1 MSSKK
6 SSFNKIIKNNCNH
19 KDEFDKN
26 KNRSYFYCYKC
37 NNIILIDNDKIYC
50 TYKSLMDDE
59 DFNDEIELDPIS
71 VVRLMVK
78 RQEEHT
84 KNINDK
90 FSSYYDN
97 DKDENETSNNNNEK
111 NDNSEDIKSIKE
123 SVKSKKYNDSELT
136 NIDDLEYND
145 EDKKNYNKNINH
157 DLDFEL
163 RNEKIKF
170 TKLNLE
176 EEVFKKYENNRNR
189 VLFYV
194 HKLCTK
200 LKYNDCSFYLCLYLL
215 DTYLSRI
222 YSDDIT
228 QKELLLVVLGFFLIS
243 AKYIENDIF
252 EPELQIFCN
261 IEKSIMLTIEEILI
275 SEVQCLTL
283 INYNLYLYSVYDWLN
298 ILLSNGICFENE
310 LKNKDEIGDIYIYTQ
325 KLLTVITSKSYFYK
339 YTSAQIAFSIIQLS
353 REKYLGHNGE
363 LSKKIYKLLL
373 SIYGI
378 ELSDYEECYNVI
390 KNDLDK
396 NYESEDEEEE
406 EEENNTTKR
415 NTISNNKTNTTLQNS
430 NTSMNPKANTI
441 EINKTKNISSNTL
454 KEEKSVNM
462 SNLNSERKNKFM
474 LSQDTNKL
482 KNFKG
487 IENKFNLKI
496 KNNTKNKFKLNL
508 SGLTNFEV
516 YKRKLKSNEKHGEYS
531 SNNSIDVFSIRS
543 KKFSNYMINNN
554 NNNNSIHNT
563 SIKSCNYVPKDDKK
577 HITSDLYRNDKSLVL
592 TGKNAKKNKTSFFN
606 NAPKLSI
613 KNRAANINNINY
625 INNINIYNEII
636 NLYSGDKKK
645 KMHKN
650 SSSGLNFNFIYKLND
665 NNNNKNNILKKNNY
679 KVKKSLFTLGN
690 PSQGTV
696 KFEYNIKNINNINNI
711 NNFNTNDKVKNNR
724 KSNHINITT
733 SQDILTVND
742 TITNKF
748 KNNNKIDPNK
758 KEKYKTLLLLDIP
771 NNQKWNILFKRNENN
786 PIMKTEK
793 ENKSCSKYTSTGYI
807 NNTSNSKDK
816 SKHKNKNDLK
826 IHINGKN
833 NIKIMNTNIN
843 INLGNHLSSR
853 KFTINFKDI
862 VNKKINMQRK
872 NNFMS
877 KNNNNN
883 VQNNKNDEK
892 IKNYK
897 SLNSNKGIANN
908 KDIKDKK
915 NYKTNNNSNNKS
927 ITIKDNILVETKSSG
942 VSKKSFNKNKDFGS
956 IILNNKNLALL
967 NAMLPRL
974 KMKKKSFI
982 NHK

>member
-1 MSSKK
+1 
-6 SSFNKIIKNNCNH
+6 
-19 KDEFDKN
+19 
-26 KNRSYFYCYKC
+26 
-37 NNIILIDNDKIYC
+37 
-50 TYKSLMDDE
+50 MDDE
-59 DFNDEIELDPIS
+59 DFDDEIELDPIS
-71 VVRLMVK
+71 VVRLMLK
-78 RQEEHT
+78 RQEEQT

-97 DKDENETSNNNNEK
+97 EKNENETSINNNEK
-111 NDNSEDIKSIKE
+111 KDNSDDIKSIKE
-123 SVKSKKYNDSELT
+123 SVKSKKFNDSELT
-136 NIDDLEYND
+136 NIDDLEYKE
-145 EDKKNYNKNINH
+145 EDKKNCNKNIN
-157 DLDFEL
+157 DYLNFEL

-170 TKLNLE
+170 TKLNFN
-176 EEVFKKYENNRNR
+176 EEVLKKYEKNRNR
-189 VLFYV
+189 ILFYV

-215 DTYLSRI
+215 DTYLSRF

-228 QKELLLVVLGFFLIS
+228 QKELFLVILGFFLIS

-261 IEKSIMLTIEEILI
+261 IEKSMLLTIEEILT

-298 ILLSNGICFENE
+298 ILLSNGILFEDE
-310 LKNKDEIGDIYIYTQ
+310 LKDKDEIGDIYIYTQ

-339 YTSAQIAFSIIQLS
+339 YTSAQIAFSLIQLS
-353 REKYLGHNGE
+353 REKYLSHNVE
-363 LSKKIYKLLL
+363 LSKKLYKLLI

-378 ELSDYEECYNVI
+378 ELSDYEECYKVI

-396 NYESEDEEEE
+396 YYEDEEEE
-406 EEENNTTKR
+406 EEENSTTNR
-415 NTISNNKTNTTLQNS
+415 NTISNTKTKSTLPNS
-430 NTSMNPKANTI
+430 NISITSKANTI

-454 KEEKSVNM
+454 KEEKIINI
-462 SNLNSERKNKFM
+462 SNLNSERKNKFI
-474 LSQDTNKL
+474 LSQNSNKI

-487 IENKFNLKI
+487 IENKFNFNI
-496 KNNTKNKFKLNL
+496 KDNSKNKFKLNL

-516 YKRKLKSNEKHGEYS
+516 YKKRKLKSNEKQDQYS
-531 SNNSIDVFSIRS
+531 SNNSIDVLSTRS
-543 KKFSNYMINNN
+543 KKFSNYKIN

-563 SIKSCNYVPKDDKK
+563 SIKSCNYVSKDDKNNL
-577 HITSDLYRNDKSLVL
+577 DFYRNDKSLVL
-592 TGKNAKKNKTSFFN
+592 SGKNSKNNKTSFFN

-613 KNRAANINNINY
+613 KNRATNINNINY

-665 NNNNKNNILKKNNY
+665 NNNNKNNTLKNNNY

-690 PSQGTV
+690 PNQGTV

-711 NNFNTNDKVKNNR
+711 NNFNNNDKVSNNK

-733 SQDILTVND
+733 SQDIITVND
-742 TITNKF
+742 TITNTF
-748 KNNNKIDPNK
+748 KNKNKIDPNK

-771 NNQKWNILFKRNENN
+771 NNQKWNILFKRNGNN

-793 ENKSCSKYTSTGYI
+793 ENKSCSKYTSTEYI
-807 NNTSNSKDK
+807 NNISNSKDK
-816 SKHKNKNDLK
+816 NKTKNDLK
-826 IHINGKN
+826 IHINRKN

-843 INLGNHLSSR
+843 INLNNHLSSR

-862 VNKKINMQRK
+862 VNKRINIQRK

-877 KNNNNN
+877 KKNNNK
-883 VQNNKNDEK
+883 VQNNKKDEK
-892 IKNYK
+892 IKK
-897 SLNSNKGIANN
+897 FQSLESNKGIANN
-908 KDIKDKK
+908 KDIKDNK

-927 ITIKDNILVETKSSG
+927 ITIKDNNLLETKSSG
-942 VSKKSFNKNKDFGS
+942 FSKKSFNKNKAFGN

>member
-1 MSSKK
+1 MSSKQ
-6 SSFNKIIKNNCNH
+6 SSFNIIIKNSCNH
-19 KDEFDKN
+19 KEELNKN
-26 KNRSYFYCYKC
+26 KNNFYFYCYKC
-37 NNIILIDNDKIYC
+37 NNIILLDNDKIYC
-50 TYKSLMDDE
+50 TYKTLMDDE
-59 DFNDEIELDPIS
+59 DFDDEIELDPIS
-71 VVRLMVK
+71 VVRLMLK
-78 RQEEHT
+78 RQEEQT

-97 DKDENETSNNNNEK
+97 EKNENETSINNNEK
-111 NDNSEDIKSIKE
+111 NDNSDDIKSIKE
-123 SVKSKKYNDSELT
+123 SVKSKKFNDSELT
-136 NIDDLEYND
+136 NIDDLEYKE
-145 EDKKNYNKNINH
+145 EDKKNCNKNIN
-157 DLDFEL
+157 DYLNFEL

-170 TKLNLE
+170 TKLNFN
-176 EEVFKKYENNRNR
+176 EEVLKKYEKNRNR
-189 VLFYV
+189 ILFYV

-215 DTYLSRI
+215 DTYLSRF

-228 QKELLLVVLGFFLIS
+228 QKELFLVILGFFLIS

-261 IEKSIMLTIEEILI
+261 IEKSMLLTIDEILT

-298 ILLSNGICFENE
+298 ILLSNGILFEDE
-310 LKNKDEIGDIYIYTQ
+310 LKDKDEIGDIYIYTQ

-339 YTSAQIAFSIIQLS
+339 YTSAQIAFSLIQLS
-353 REKYLGHNGE
+353 REKYLSHNVE
-363 LSKKIYKLLL
+363 LSKKLYKLLI

-378 ELSDYEECYNVI
+378 ELSDYEECYKVI

-396 NYESEDEEEE
+396 YYEDEEEE
-406 EEENNTTKR
+406 EEENSTTNR
-415 NTISNNKTNTTLQNS
+415 NTISNTKTKSTLPNS
-430 NTSMNPKANTI
+430 NISITSKANTI

-454 KEEKSVNM
+454 KEEKIINI
-462 SNLNSERKNKFM
+462 SNLNSERKNKFI
-474 LSQDTNKL
+474 LSQNSNKI

-487 IENKFNLKI
+487 IENKFNFNI
-496 KNNTKNKFKLNL
+496 KDNSKNKFKLNL

-516 YKRKLKSNEKHGEYS
+516 YKKRKLKSNEKQDQYS
-531 SNNSIDVFSIRS
+531 SNNSIDVLSTRS
-543 KKFSNYMINNN
+543 KKFSNYKIN

-563 SIKSCNYVPKDDKK
+563 SIKSCNYVSKDDKNNL
-577 HITSDLYRNDKSLVL
+577 DFYRNDKSLVL
-592 TGKNAKKNKTSFFN
+592 SGKNSKNNKTSFFN

-613 KNRAANINNINY
+613 KNRATNINNINY

-665 NNNNKNNILKKNNY
+665 NNNNKNNTLKNNNY

-711 NNFNTNDKVKNNR
+711 NNFNNNDKVSNNK

-733 SQDILTVND
+733 SQDIITVND
-742 TITNKF
+742 TITNTF
-748 KNNNKIDPNK
+748 KNKNKIDPNK

-771 NNQKWNILFKRNENN
+771 NNQKWNILFKRNGNN
-786 PIMKTEK
+786 PIMRTEK
-793 ENKSCSKYTSTGYI
+793 ENKSCSKYTSTEYI
-807 NNTSNSKDK
+807 NNISNSKDK
-816 SKHKNKNDLK
+816 NKTKNDLK
-826 IHINGKN
+826 IHINRKN

-843 INLGNHLSSR
+843 INLNNHLSSR

-862 VNKKINMQRK
+862 VNKRINMQRK

-877 KNNNNN
+877 KKNNNK
-883 VQNNKNDEK
+883 VQNNKKDEK
-892 IKNYK
+892 IKK
-897 SLNSNKGIANN
+897 FQSLESNKGIANN
-908 KDIKDKK
+908 KDIKDNK
-915 NYKTNNNSNNKS
+915 NYKTNNNNNNKS
-927 ITIKDNILVETKSSG
+927 ITIKDNNLLETKSSG
-942 VSKKSFNKNKDFGS
+942 FSKKSFNKNKAFGN

>member
-1 MSSKK
+1 MSSKQ
-6 SSFNKIIKNNCNH
+6 SSFNIIIKNSCNH
-19 KDEFDKN
+19 KEELNKN
-26 KNRSYFYCYKC
+26 KNNFYFYCYKC
-37 NNIILIDNDKIYC
+37 NNIILLDNDKIYC
-50 TYKSLMDDE
+50 TYKTLMDDE
-59 DFNDEIELDPIS
+59 DFDDEIELDPIS
-71 VVRLMVK
+71 VVRLMLK
-78 RQEEHT
+78 RQEEQT

-97 DKDENETSNNNNEK
+97 EKNENETSINNNEK
-111 NDNSEDIKSIKE
+111 NDNSDDIKSIKE
-123 SVKSKKYNDSELT
+123 SVKSKKFNDSELT
-136 NIDDLEYND
+136 NIDDLEYKE
-145 EDKKNYNKNINH
+145 EDKKNCNKNIN
-157 DLDFEL
+157 DYLNFEL

-170 TKLNLE
+170 TKLNFN
-176 EEVFKKYENNRNR
+176 EEVLKKYEKNRNR
-189 VLFYV
+189 ILFYV

-215 DTYLSRI
+215 DTYLSRF

-228 QKELLLVVLGFFLIS
+228 QKELFLVILGFFLIS

-261 IEKSIMLTIEEILI
+261 IEKSMLLTIEEILT

-298 ILLSNGICFENE
+298 ILLSNGILFEDE
-310 LKNKDEIGDIYIYTQ
+310 LKDKDEIGDIYIYTQ

-339 YTSAQIAFSIIQLS
+339 YTSAQIAFSLIQLS
-353 REKYLGHNGE
+353 REKYLSHNVE
-363 LSKKIYKLLL
+363 LSKKLYKLLI

-378 ELSDYEECYNVI
+378 ELSDYEECYKVI

-396 NYESEDEEEE
+396 YYEDEEEE
-406 EEENNTTKR
+406 EEENSTTNR
-415 NTISNNKTNTTLQNS
+415 NTISNTKTKSTLPNS
-430 NTSMNPKANTI
+430 NISITSKANTI

-454 KEEKSVNM
+454 KEEKIINI
-462 SNLNSERKNKFM
+462 SNLNSERKNKFI
-474 LSQDTNKL
+474 LSQNSNKI

-487 IENKFNLKI
+487 IENKFNFNI
-496 KNNTKNKFKLNL
+496 KDNSKNKFKLNL

-516 YKRKLKSNEKHGEYS
+516 YKKRKLKSNEKQDQYS
-531 SNNSIDVFSIRS
+531 SNNSIDVLSTRS
-543 KKFSNYMINNN
+543 KKFSNYKIN

-563 SIKSCNYVPKDDKK
+563 SIKSCNYVSKDDKNNL
-577 HITSDLYRNDKSLVL
+577 DFYRNDKSLVL
-592 TGKNAKKNKTSFFN
+592 SGKNTKNNKTSFFN

-613 KNRAANINNINY
+613 KNRATNINNINY

-665 NNNNKNNILKKNNY
+665 NNNNKNNTLKNNNY

-711 NNFNTNDKVKNNR
+711 NNFNNNDKVSNNK

-733 SQDILTVND
+733 SQDIITVND
-742 TITNKF
+742 TITNTF
-748 KNNNKIDPNK
+748 KNKNKIDPNK

-771 NNQKWNILFKRNENN
+771 NNQKWNILFKRNGNN

-793 ENKSCSKYTSTGYI
+793 ENKSCSKYTSTEYI
-807 NNTSNSKDK
+807 NNISNSKDK
-816 SKHKNKNDLK
+816 NKTKNDLK
-826 IHINGKN
+826 IHINRKN

-843 INLGNHLSSR
+843 INLNNHLSSR

-862 VNKKINMQRK
+862 VNKRINMQRK

-877 KNNNNN
+877 KKNNNK
-883 VQNNKNDEK
+883 VQNNKKDEK
-892 IKNYK
+892 IKK
-897 SLNSNKGIANN
+897 FQSLESNKGIANN
-908 KDIKDKK
+908 KDIKDNK

-927 ITIKDNILVETKSSG
+927 ITIKDNNLLETKSSG
-942 VSKKSFNKNKDFGS
+942 FSKKSFNKNKAFGN

>member
-1 MSSKK
+1 MSSKQ
-6 SSFNKIIKNNCNH
+6 SSFNIIIKNSCNH
-19 KDEFDKN
+19 KEELNKN
-26 KNRSYFYCYKC
+26 KNNFYFYCYKC
-37 NNIILIDNDKIYC
+37 NNIILLDNDKIYC
-50 TYKSLMDDE
+50 TYKTLMDDE
-59 DFNDEIELDPIS
+59 DFDDEIELDPIS
-71 VVRLMVK
+71 VVRLMLK
-78 RQEEHT
+78 RQEEQT

-97 DKDENETSNNNNEK
+97 EKNENETSINNNEK
-111 NDNSEDIKSIKE
+111 NDNSDDIKSIKE
-123 SVKSKKYNDSELT
+123 SVKSKKFNDSELT
-136 NIDDLEYND
+136 NIDDLEYKE
-145 EDKKNYNKNINH
+145 EDKKNCNKNIN
-157 DLDFEL
+157 DYLNFEL

-170 TKLNLE
+170 TKLNFN
-176 EEVFKKYENNRNR
+176 EEVLKKYEKNRNR
-189 VLFYV
+189 ILFYV

-215 DTYLSRI
+215 DTYLSRF

-228 QKELLLVVLGFFLIS
+228 QKELFLVILGFFLIS

-261 IEKSIMLTIEEILI
+261 IEKSMLLTIEEILT

-298 ILLSNGICFENE
+298 ILLSNGILFEDE
-310 LKNKDEIGDIYIYTQ
+310 LKDKDEIGDIYIYTQ

-339 YTSAQIAFSIIQLS
+339 YTSAQIAFSLIQLS
-353 REKYLGHNGE
+353 REKYLSHNVE
-363 LSKKIYKLLL
+363 LSKKLYKLLI

-378 ELSDYEECYNVI
+378 ELSDYEECYKVI

-396 NYESEDEEEE
+396 YYEDEEEE
-406 EEENNTTKR
+406 EEENSTTNR
-415 NTISNNKTNTTLQNS
+415 NTISNTKTKSTLPNS
-430 NTSMNPKANTI
+430 NISITSKANTI

-454 KEEKSVNM
+454 KEEKIINI
-462 SNLNSERKNKFM
+462 SNLNSERKNKFI
-474 LSQDTNKL
+474 LSQNSNKI

-487 IENKFNLKI
+487 IENKFNFNI
-496 KNNTKNKFKLNL
+496 KDNSKNKFKLNL

-516 YKRKLKSNEKHGEYS
+516 YKKRKLKSNEKQDQYS
-531 SNNSIDVFSIRS
+531 SNNSIDVLSTRS
-543 KKFSNYMINNN
+543 KKFSNYKIN

-563 SIKSCNYVPKDDKK
+563 SIKSCNYVSKDDKNNL
-577 HITSDLYRNDKSLVL
+577 DFYRNDKSLVL
-592 TGKNAKKNKTSFFN
+592 SGKNSKNNKTSFFN

-613 KNRAANINNINY
+613 KNRATNINNINY

-665 NNNNKNNILKKNNY
+665 NNNNKNNTLKNNNY

-711 NNFNTNDKVKNNR
+711 NNFNNNDKVSNNK

-733 SQDILTVND
+733 SQDIITVND
-742 TITNKF
+742 TITNTF
-748 KNNNKIDPNK
+748 KNKNKIDPNK

-771 NNQKWNILFKRNENN
+771 NNQKWNILFKRNGNN

-793 ENKSCSKYTSTGYI
+793 ENKSCSKYTSTEYI
-807 NNTSNSKDK
+807 NNISNSKDK
-816 SKHKNKNDLK
+816 NKTKNDLK
-826 IHINGKN
+826 IHINRKN

-843 INLGNHLSSR
+843 INLNNHLSSR

-862 VNKKINMQRK
+862 VNKRINIQRK

-877 KNNNNN
+877 KKNNNK
-883 VQNNKNDEK
+883 VQNNKKDEK
-892 IKNYK
+892 IKK
-897 SLNSNKGIANN
+897 FQSLESNKGIANN
-908 KDIKDKK
+908 KDIKDNK

-927 ITIKDNILVETKSSG
+927 ITIKDNNLLETKSSG
-942 VSKKSFNKNKDFGS
+942 FSKKSFNKNKAFGN

>member
-1 MSSKK
+1 MSSKQ
-6 SSFNKIIKNNCNH
+6 SSFNIIIKNSCNH
-19 KDEFDKN
+19 KEELNKN
-26 KNRSYFYCYKC
+26 KNNFYFYCYKC
-37 NNIILIDNDKIYC
+37 NNIILLDNDKIYC
-50 TYKSLMDDE
+50 TYKTLMDDE
-59 DFNDEIELDPIS
+59 DFDDEIELDPIS
-71 VVRLMVK
+71 VVRLMLK
-78 RQEEHT
+78 RQEEQT

-97 DKDENETSNNNNEK
+97 EKNENEISINNNNNK
-111 NDNSEDIKSIKE
+111 NDNSDDIKSIKE
-123 SVKSKKYNDSELT
+123 SVKSKKFNDSELT
-136 NIDDLEYND
+136 NIDDLEYKE
-145 EDKKNYNKNINH
+145 EDKKNCNKNIN
-157 DLDFEL
+157 DYLNFEL

-170 TKLNLE
+170 TKLNFN
-176 EEVFKKYENNRNR
+176 EEVLKKYEKNRNR
-189 VLFYV
+189 ILFYV

-215 DTYLSRI
+215 DTYLSRF

-228 QKELLLVVLGFFLIS
+228 QKELFLVILGFFLIS

-261 IEKSIMLTIEEILI
+261 IEKSMLLTIDEILT

-298 ILLSNGICFENE
+298 ILLSNGILFEDE
-310 LKNKDEIGDIYIYTQ
+310 LKDKDEIGDIYIYTQ

-339 YTSAQIAFSIIQLS
+339 YTSAQIAFSLIQLS
-353 REKYLGHNGE
+353 REKYLSHNVE
-363 LSKKIYKLLL
+363 LSKKLYKLLI

-378 ELSDYEECYNVI
+378 ELSDYEECYKVI

-396 NYESEDEEEE
+396 YYEDEEEE
-406 EEENNTTKR
+406 EEENSTTNR
-415 NTISNNKTNTTLQNS
+415 NTISNTKTKSTLPNS
-430 NTSMNPKANTI
+430 NISITSKANTI

-454 KEEKSVNM
+454 KEEKNININI
-462 SNLNSERKNKFM
+462 SNLNSERKNKFI
-474 LSQDTNKL
+474 LSQNSNKI

-487 IENKFNLKI
+487 IENKFNFNI
-496 KNNTKNKFKLNL
+496 KDNSKNKFKLNL

-516 YKRKLKSNEKHGEYS
+516 YKKRKLKSNEKQDQYS
-531 SNNSIDVFSIRS
+531 SNNSIDVLSTRS
-543 KKFSNYMINNN
+543 KKFSNYKIN

-563 SIKSCNYVPKDDKK
+563 SIKSCNYVSKDDKNNL
-577 HITSDLYRNDKSLVL
+577 DFYRNDKSLVL
-592 TGKNAKKNKTSFFN
+592 SGKNSKNNKTSFFN

-613 KNRAANINNINY
+613 KNRATNINNINY

-665 NNNNKNNILKKNNY
+665 NNNNKNNTLKNNNY

-711 NNFNTNDKVKNNR
+711 NNFNNNDKVSNNK

-733 SQDILTVND
+733 SQDIITVND
-742 TITNKF
+742 TITNTF
-748 KNNNKIDPNK
+748 KNKNKIDPNK

-771 NNQKWNILFKRNENN
+771 NNQKWNILFKRNGNN

-793 ENKSCSKYTSTGYI
+793 ENKSCSKYTSTEYI
-807 NNTSNSKDK
+807 NNISNSKDK
-816 SKHKNKNDLK
+816 NKTKNDLK
-826 IHINGKN
+826 IHINRKN

-843 INLGNHLSSR
+843 INLNNHLSSR

-862 VNKKINMQRK
+862 VNKRINMQRK

-877 KNNNNN
+877 KKNNNK
-883 VQNNKNDEK
+883 VQNNKKDEK
-892 IKNYK
+892 IKK
-897 SLNSNKGIANN
+897 FQSLESNKGIANN
-908 KDIKDKK
+908 KDIKDNK

-927 ITIKDNILVETKSSG
+927 ITIKDNNILETKSSG
-942 VSKKSFNKNKDFGS
+942 FSKKSFNKNKAFGN

>member
-1 MSSKK
+1 MSSKQ
-6 SSFNKIIKNNCNH
+6 SSFNKIIKNSCNH
-19 KDEFDKN
+19 KEELNKN
-26 KNRSYFYCYKC
+26 KNNFYFYCYKC
-37 NNIILIDNDKIYC
+37 NNIILLDNDKIYC
-50 TYKSLMDDE
+50 TYKTLMDDE
-59 DFNDEIELDPIS
+59 DFDDEIELDPIS
-71 VVRLMVK
+71 VVRLMLK
-78 RQEEHT
+78 RQEEQT

-97 DKDENETSNNNNEK
+97 EKNENETSINNNEK
-111 NDNSEDIKSIKE
+111 NDNSDDIKSIKE
-123 SVKSKKYNDSELT
+123 SVKSKKFNDSELT
-136 NIDDLEYND
+136 NIDDLEYKE
-145 EDKKNYNKNINH
+145 EDKKNCNKNIN
-157 DLDFEL
+157 DYLNFEL

-170 TKLNLE
+170 TKLNFN
-176 EEVFKKYENNRNR
+176 EEVLKKYEKNRNR
-189 VLFYV
+189 ILFYV

-215 DTYLSRI
+215 DTYLSRF

-228 QKELLLVVLGFFLIS
+228 QKELFLVILGFFLIS

-261 IEKSIMLTIEEILI
+261 IEKSMLLTIDEILT

-298 ILLSNGICFENE
+298 ILLSNGILFEDE
-310 LKNKDEIGDIYIYTQ
+310 LKDKDEIGDIYIYTQ

-339 YTSAQIAFSIIQLS
+339 YTSAQIAFSLIQLS
-353 REKYLGHNGE
+353 REKYLSHNVE
-363 LSKKIYKLLL
+363 LSNKLYKLLI

-378 ELSDYEECYNVI
+378 ELSDYEECYMVI

-396 NYESEDEEEE
+396 YYEDEEEE
-406 EEENNTTKR
+406 EEENSTTNR
-415 NTISNNKTNTTLQNS
+415 NTISNTKTKSTLPNS
-430 NTSMNPKANTI
+430 NISITSKANTI
-441 EINKTKNISSNTL
+441 EINKTKNISTNTL
-454 KEEKSVNM
+454 KEEKIINI
-462 SNLNSERKNKFM
+462 SNLNSERKNKFI
-474 LSQDTNKL
+474 LSQNSNKI

-487 IENKFNLKI
+487 IENKFNFNI
-496 KNNTKNKFKLNL
+496 KDNSKNKFKLNL

-516 YKRKLKSNEKHGEYS
+516 YKKRKLKSNEKQDQYS
-531 SNNSIDVFSIRS
+531 SNNSIDVLSTRS
-543 KKFSNYMINNN
+543 KKFSNYKIN

-563 SIKSCNYVPKDDKK
+563 SIKSCNYVSKDDKNNL
-577 HITSDLYRNDKSLVL
+577 DFYRNDKSLVL
-592 TGKNAKKNKTSFFN
+592 SGKNSKNNKTSFFN

-613 KNRAANINNINY
+613 KNRATNINNINY

-665 NNNNKNNILKKNNY
+665 NNNNKNNNLKNNNY

-711 NNFNTNDKVKNNR
+711 NNFNNNDKVSNNK

-733 SQDILTVND
+733 SQDIITVND
-742 TITNKF
+742 TITNTF
-748 KNNNKIDPNK
+748 KNKNKIDPNK

-771 NNQKWNILFKRNENN
+771 NNQKWNILFKRNGNN
-786 PIMKTEK
+786 PIMRTEK
-793 ENKSCSKYTSTGYI
+793 ENKSCSKYTSTEYI
-807 NNTSNSKDK
+807 NNISNSKDK
-816 SKHKNKNDLK
+816 NKTKNDLK
-826 IHINGKN
+826 IHINRKN

-843 INLGNHLSSR
+843 INLNNHLSSR

-862 VNKKINMQRK
+862 VNKRINMQRK

-877 KNNNNN
+877 KKNNNK
-883 VQNNKNDEK
+883 VQNIKKDEK
-892 IKNYK
+892 IKK
-897 SLNSNKGIANN
+897 FQSLESNKGIANN
-908 KDIKDKK
+908 KDIKDNK

-927 ITIKDNILVETKSSG
+927 ITIKDNNLLETKSSG
-942 VSKKSFNKNKDFGS
+942 FSKKSFKKNKAFGN

>member
-1 MSSKK
+1 MSSKQ
-6 SSFNKIIKNNCNH
+6 SSFNIIIKNSCNH
-19 KDEFDKN
+19 KEELNKN
-26 KNRSYFYCYKC
+26 KNNFYFYCYKC
-37 NNIILIDNDKIYC
+37 NNIILLDNDKIYC
-50 TYKSLMDDE
+50 TYKTLMDDE
-59 DFNDEIELDPIS
+59 DFDDEIELDPIS
-71 VVRLMVK
+71 VVRLMLK
-78 RQEEHT
+78 RQEDQT

-97 DKDENETSNNNNEK
+97 EKNENETSINNNEK
-111 NDNSEDIKSIKE
+111 NDNSDDIKSIKE
-123 SVKSKKYNDSELT
+123 SVKSKKFNDSELT
-136 NIDDLEYND
+136 NIDDLEYKE
-145 EDKKNYNKNINH
+145 EDKKNCNKNIN
-157 DLDFEL
+157 DYLNFEL

-170 TKLNLE
+170 TKLNFN
-176 EEVFKKYENNRNR
+176 EEVLKKYEKNRNR
-189 VLFYV
+189 ILFYV

-215 DTYLSRI
+215 DTYLSRF

-228 QKELLLVVLGFFLIS
+228 QKELFLVILGFFLIS

-261 IEKSIMLTIEEILI
+261 IEKSMLLTIDEILT

-298 ILLSNGICFENE
+298 ILLSNGILFEDE
-310 LKNKDEIGDIYIYTQ
+310 LKDKDEIGDIYIYTQ

-339 YTSAQIAFSIIQLS
+339 YTSAQIAFSLIQLS
-353 REKYLGHNGE
+353 REKYLSHNVE
-363 LSKKIYKLLL
+363 LSKKLYKLLI

-378 ELSDYEECYNVI
+378 ELSDYEECYKVI

-396 NYESEDEEEE
+396 YYEDEEEE
-406 EEENNTTKR
+406 EEENSTTNR
-415 NTISNNKTNTTLQNS
+415 NTISNTKTKSTLPNS
-430 NTSMNPKANTI
+430 NISITSKANTI

-454 KEEKSVNM
+454 KEEKIINI
-462 SNLNSERKNKFM
+462 SNLNSERKNKFI
-474 LSQDTNKL
+474 LSQNSNKI

-487 IENKFNLKI
+487 IENKFNFNI
-496 KNNTKNKFKLNL
+496 KDNSKNKFKLNL

-516 YKRKLKSNEKHGEYS
+516 YKKRKLKSNEKQDQYS
-531 SNNSIDVFSIRS
+531 SNNSIDVLSTRS
-543 KKFSNYMINNN
+543 KKFSNYKIN

-563 SIKSCNYVPKDDKK
+563 SIKSCNYVSKDDKNNL
-577 HITSDLYRNDKSLVL
+577 DFYRNDKSLVL
-592 TGKNAKKNKTSFFN
+592 SGKNSKNNKTSFFN

-613 KNRAANINNINY
+613 KNRATNINNINY

-665 NNNNKNNILKKNNY
+665 NNNNKNNTLKNNNY
-679 KVKKSLFTLGN
+679 KIKKSLFTLGN

-711 NNFNTNDKVKNNR
+711 NNFNNNDKVSNNK

-733 SQDILTVND
+733 SQDIITVND
-742 TITNKF
+742 TITNTF
-748 KNNNKIDPNK
+748 KNKNKIDPNK

-771 NNQKWNILFKRNENN
+771 NNQKWNILFKRNGNN

-793 ENKSCSKYTSTGYI
+793 ENKSCSKYTSTEYI
-807 NNTSNSKDK
+807 NNISNSKDK
-816 SKHKNKNDLK
+816 NKTKNDLK
-826 IHINGKN
+826 IHINRKN

-843 INLGNHLSSR
+843 INLNNHLSSR

-862 VNKKINMQRK
+862 VNKRINMQRK

-877 KNNNNN
+877 KKNNNK
-883 VQNNKNDEK
+883 VQNNKKDEK
-892 IKNYK
+892 IKK
-897 SLNSNKGIANN
+897 FQSLESNKGIANN
-908 KDIKDKK
+908 KDIKDNK

-927 ITIKDNILVETKSSG
+927 ITIKDNNLLETKSSG
-942 VSKKSFNKNKDFGS
+942 FSKKSFNKNKAFGN

>member
-1 MSSKK
+1 MSSKQ
-6 SSFNKIIKNNCNH
+6 SSFNIIIKNSCNH
-19 KDEFDKN
+19 KEELNKN
-26 KNRSYFYCYKC
+26 KNNFFFYCYKC
-37 NNIILIDNDKIYC
+37 NNIILLDNDKIYC
-50 TYKSLMDDE
+50 TYKTLMDDE
-59 DFNDEIELDPIS
+59 DFDDEIELDPIS
-71 VVRLMVK
+71 VVRLMLK
-78 RQEEHT
+78 RQEEQT

-97 DKDENETSNNNNEK
+97 EKNENETSINNNEK
-111 NDNSEDIKSIKE
+111 KDNSDDIKSIKE
-123 SVKSKKYNDSELT
+123 SVKSKKFNDSELT
-136 NIDDLEYND
+136 NIDDLEYKE
-145 EDKKNYNKNINH
+145 EDKKNCNKNIN
-157 DLDFEL
+157 DYLNFEL

-170 TKLNLE
+170 TKLNFN
-176 EEVFKKYENNRNR
+176 EEVLKKYEKNRNR
-189 VLFYV
+189 ILFYV

-215 DTYLSRI
+215 DTYLSRF

-228 QKELLLVVLGFFLIS
+228 QKELFLVILGFFLIS

-261 IEKSIMLTIEEILI
+261 IEKSMLLTIDEILT

-298 ILLSNGICFENE
+298 ILLSNGILFEDE
-310 LKNKDEIGDIYIYTQ
+310 LKDKDEIGDIYIYTQ

-339 YTSAQIAFSIIQLS
+339 YTSAQIAFSLIQLS
-353 REKYLGHNGE
+353 REKYLSHNVE
-363 LSKKIYKLLL
+363 LSKKLYKLLI

-378 ELSDYEECYNVI
+378 ELSDYEECYKVI

-396 NYESEDEEEE
+396 YYEDEEEE
-406 EEENNTTKR
+406 EEENSTTNR
-415 NTISNNKTNTTLQNS
+415 NTISNTKTKSTLPNS
-430 NTSMNPKANTI
+430 NISITSKANTI

-454 KEEKSVNM
+454 KEEKIINI
-462 SNLNSERKNKFM
+462 SNLNSERKNKFI
-474 LSQDTNKL
+474 LSQNSNKI

-487 IENKFNLKI
+487 IENKFNFNI
-496 KNNTKNKFKLNL
+496 KDNSKNKFKLNL

-516 YKRKLKSNEKHGEYS
+516 YKKRKLKSNEKQDQYS
-531 SNNSIDVFSIRS
+531 SNNSIDVLSTRS
-543 KKFSNYMINNN
+543 KKFSNYKIN

-563 SIKSCNYVPKDDKK
+563 SIKSCNYVSKDDKNNL
-577 HITSDLYRNDKSLVL
+577 DFYRNDKSLVL
-592 TGKNAKKNKTSFFN
+592 SGKNSKNNKTSFFN

-613 KNRAANINNINY
+613 KNRATNINNINY

-665 NNNNKNNILKKNNY
+665 NNNNKNNTLKNNNY

-711 NNFNTNDKVKNNR
+711 NNFNNNDKVSNNK

-733 SQDILTVND
+733 SQDIITVND
-742 TITNKF
+742 TITNTF
-748 KNNNKIDPNK
+748 KNKNKIDPNK

-771 NNQKWNILFKRNENN
+771 NNQKWNILFKRNGNN

-793 ENKSCSKYTSTGYI
+793 ENKSCSKYTSTEYI
-807 NNTSNSKDK
+807 NNISNSKDK
-816 SKHKNKNDLK
+816 NKTKNDLK
-826 IHINGKN
+826 IHINRKN

-843 INLGNHLSSR
+843 INLNNHLSSR

-862 VNKKINMQRK
+862 VNKRINIQRK

-877 KNNNNN
+877 KKNNNK
-883 VQNNKNDEK
+883 VQNNKKDEK
-892 IKNYK
+892 IKK
-897 SLNSNKGIANN
+897 FQSLESNKGIANN
-908 KDIKDKK
+908 KDIKDNK

-927 ITIKDNILVETKSSG
+927 ITIKDNNLLETKSSG
-942 VSKKSFNKNKDFGS
+942 FSKKSFNKNKAFGN

>member
-1 MSSKK
+1 MSSKQ
-6 SSFNKIIKNNCNH
+6 SSFNIIIKNSCNH
-19 KDEFDKN
+19 KEELNKN
-26 KNRSYFYCYKC
+26 KNNFYFYCYKC
-37 NNIILIDNDKIYC
+37 NNIILLDNDKIYC
-50 TYKSLMDDE
+50 TYKTLMDDE
-59 DFNDEIELDPIS
+59 DFDDEIELDPIS
-71 VVRLMVK
+71 VVRLMLK
-78 RQEEHT
+78 RQEEQT

-97 DKDENETSNNNNEK
+97 EKNENETSINNNEK
-111 NDNSEDIKSIKE
+111 NDNSDDIKSIKE
-123 SVKSKKYNDSELT
+123 SVKSKKFNDSELT
-136 NIDDLEYND
+136 NIDDLEYKE
-145 EDKKNYNKNINH
+145 EDKKNCNKNIN
-157 DLDFEL
+157 DYLNFEL

-170 TKLNLE
+170 TKLNFN
-176 EEVFKKYENNRNR
+176 EEVLKKYEKNRNR
-189 VLFYV
+189 ILFYV

-215 DTYLSRI
+215 DTYLSRF

-228 QKELLLVVLGFFLIS
+228 QKELFLVILGFFLIS

-261 IEKSIMLTIEEILI
+261 IEKSMLLTIEEILT

-298 ILLSNGICFENE
+298 ILLSNGILFEDE
-310 LKNKDEIGDIYIYTQ
+310 LKDKDEIGDIYIYTQ

-339 YTSAQIAFSIIQLS
+339 YTSAQIAFSLIQLS
-353 REKYLGHNGE
+353 REKYLSHNVE
-363 LSKKIYKLLL
+363 LSKKLYKLLI

-378 ELSDYEECYNVI
+378 ELSDYEECYKVI

-396 NYESEDEEEE
+396 YYEDEEEE
-406 EEENNTTKR
+406 EEENSTTNR
-415 NTISNNKTNTTLQNS
+415 NTISNTKTKSTLPNS
-430 NTSMNPKANTI
+430 NISITSKANTI

-454 KEEKSVNM
+454 KEEKIINI
-462 SNLNSERKNKFM
+462 SNLNSERKNKFI
-474 LSQDTNKL
+474 LSQNSNKI

-487 IENKFNLKI
+487 IENKFNFNI
-496 KNNTKNKFKLNL
+496 KDNSKNKFKLNL

-516 YKRKLKSNEKHGEYS
+516 YKKRKLKSNEKQDQYS
-531 SNNSIDVFSIRS
+531 SNNSIDVLSTRS
-543 KKFSNYMINNN
+543 KKFSNYKIN

-563 SIKSCNYVPKDDKK
+563 SIKSCNYVSKDDKNNL
-577 HITSDLYRNDKSLVL
+577 DFYRNDKSLVL
-592 TGKNAKKNKTSFFN
+592 SGKNTKNNKTSFFN

-613 KNRAANINNINY
+613 KNRATNINNINY

-665 NNNNKNNILKKNNY
+665 NNINKNNTLKNNNY

-711 NNFNTNDKVKNNR
+711 NNFNNNDKVSNNK

-733 SQDILTVND
+733 SQDIITVND
-742 TITNKF
+742 TITNTF
-748 KNNNKIDPNK
+748 KNKNKIDPNK

-771 NNQKWNILFKRNENN
+771 NNQKWNILFKRNGNN

-793 ENKSCSKYTSTGYI
+793 ENKSCSKYTSTEYI
-807 NNTSNSKDK
+807 NNISNSKDK
-816 SKHKNKNDLK
+816 NKTKNDLK
-826 IHINGKN
+826 IHINRKN

-843 INLGNHLSSR
+843 INLNNHLSSR

-862 VNKKINMQRK
+862 VNKRINMQRK

-877 KNNNNN
+877 KKNNNK
-883 VQNNKNDEK
+883 VQNNKKDEK
-892 IKNYK
+892 IKK
-897 SLNSNKGIANN
+897 FQSLESNKGIANN
-908 KDIKDKK
+908 KDIKDNK

-927 ITIKDNILVETKSSG
+927 ITIKDNNLLETKSSG
-942 VSKKSFNKNKDFGS
+942 FSKKSFNKNKAFGN

>member
-1 MSSKK
+1 MSSKQ
-6 SSFNKIIKNNCNH
+6 SSFNIIIKNSCNH
-19 KDEFDKN
+19 KEELNKN
-26 KNRSYFYCYKC
+26 KNNFYFYCYKC
-37 NNIILIDNDKIYC
+37 NNIILLDNDKIYC
-50 TYKSLMDDE
+50 TYKTLMDDE
-59 DFNDEIELDPIS
+59 DFDDEIELDPIS
-71 VVRLMVK
+71 VVRLMLK
-78 RQEEHT
+78 RQEEQT

-97 DKDENETSNNNNEK
+97 EKNENEISINNNNNK
-111 NDNSEDIKSIKE
+111 NDNSDDIKSIKE
-123 SVKSKKYNDSELT
+123 SVKSKKFNDSELT
-136 NIDDLEYND
+136 NIDDLEYKE
-145 EDKKNYNKNINH
+145 EDKKNCNKNIN
-157 DLDFEL
+157 DYLNFEL

-170 TKLNLE
+170 TKLNFN
-176 EEVFKKYENNRNR
+176 EEVLKKYEKNRNR
-189 VLFYV
+189 ILFYV

-215 DTYLSRI
+215 DTYLSRF

-228 QKELLLVVLGFFLIS
+228 QKELFLVILGFFLIS

-261 IEKSIMLTIEEILI
+261 IEKSMLLTIDEILT

-298 ILLSNGICFENE
+298 ILLSNGILFEDE
-310 LKNKDEIGDIYIYTQ
+310 LKDKDEIGDIYIYTQ

-339 YTSAQIAFSIIQLS
+339 YTSAQIAFSLIQLS
-353 REKYLGHNGE
+353 REKYLSHNVE
-363 LSKKIYKLLL
+363 LSKKLYKLLI

-378 ELSDYEECYNVI
+378 ELSDYEECYKVI

-396 NYESEDEEEE
+396 YYEDEEEE
-406 EEENNTTKR
+406 EEENSTTNR
-415 NTISNNKTNTTLQNS
+415 NTISNTKTKSTLPNS
-430 NTSMNPKANTI
+430 NISITSKANTI

-454 KEEKSVNM
+454 KEEKIINI
-462 SNLNSERKNKFM
+462 SNLNSERKNKFI
-474 LSQDTNKL
+474 LSQNSNKI

-487 IENKFNLKI
+487 IENKFNFNI
-496 KNNTKNKFKLNL
+496 KDNSKNKFKLNL

-516 YKRKLKSNEKHGEYS
+516 YKKRKLKSNEKQDQYS
-531 SNNSIDVFSIRS
+531 SNNSIDVLSTRS
-543 KKFSNYMINNN
+543 KKFSNYKIN

-563 SIKSCNYVPKDDKK
+563 SIKSCNYVSKDDKNNL
-577 HITSDLYRNDKSLVL
+577 DFYRNDKSLVL
-592 TGKNAKKNKTSFFN
+592 SGKNSKNNKTSFFN

-613 KNRAANINNINY
+613 KNRATNINNINY

-665 NNNNKNNILKKNNY
+665 NNNNKNNTLKNNNY

-711 NNFNTNDKVKNNR
+711 NNFNNNDKVSNNK

-733 SQDILTVND
+733 SQDIITVND
-742 TITNKF
+742 TITNTF
-748 KNNNKIDPNK
+748 KNKNKIDPNK

-771 NNQKWNILFKRNENN
+771 NNQKWNILFKRNGNN

-793 ENKSCSKYTSTGYI
+793 ENKSCSKYTSTEYI
-807 NNTSNSKDK
+807 NNISNSKDK
-816 SKHKNKNDLK
+816 NKTKNDLK
-826 IHINGKN
+826 IHINRKN

-843 INLGNHLSSR
+843 INLNNHLSSR

-862 VNKKINMQRK
+862 VNKRINMQRK

-877 KNNNNN
+877 KKNNNK
-883 VQNNKNDEK
+883 VQNNKKDEK
-892 IKNYK
+892 IKK
-897 SLNSNKGIANN
+897 FQSLESNKGIANN
-908 KDIKDKK
+908 KDIKDNK

-927 ITIKDNILVETKSSG
+927 ITIKDNNLLETKSSG
-942 VSKKSFNKNKDFGS
+942 FSKKSFNKNKAFGN

>member
-1 MSSKK
+1 MSSKQ
-6 SSFNKIIKNNCNH
+6 SSFNIIIKNSCNH
-19 KDEFDKN
+19 KEELNKN
-26 KNRSYFYCYKC
+26 KNNFYFYCYKC
-37 NNIILIDNDKIYC
+37 NNIILLDNDKIYC
-50 TYKSLMDDE
+50 TYKTLMDDE
-59 DFNDEIELDPIS
+59 DFDDEIELDPIS
-71 VVRLMVK
+71 VVRLMLK
-78 RQEEHT
+78 RQEEQT

-97 DKDENETSNNNNEK
+97 EKNENETSINNNEK
-111 NDNSEDIKSIKE
+111 NDNSDDIKSIKE
-123 SVKSKKYNDSELT
+123 SVKSKKFNDSELT
-136 NIDDLEYND
+136 NIDDLEYKE
-145 EDKKNYNKNINH
+145 EDKKNCNKNIN
-157 DLDFEL
+157 DYLNFEL

-170 TKLNLE
+170 TKLNFN
-176 EEVFKKYENNRNR
+176 EEVLKKYEKNRNR
-189 VLFYV
+189 ILFYV

-215 DTYLSRI
+215 DTYLSRF

-228 QKELLLVVLGFFLIS
+228 QKELFLVILGFFLIS

-261 IEKSIMLTIEEILI
+261 IEKSMLLTIEEILT

-298 ILLSNGICFENE
+298 ILLSNGILFEDE
-310 LKNKDEIGDIYIYTQ
+310 LKDKDEIGDIYIYTQ

-339 YTSAQIAFSIIQLS
+339 YTSAQIAFSLIQLS
-353 REKYLGHNGE
+353 REKYLSHNGE
-363 LSKKIYKLLL
+363 LSNKLYKLLI

-378 ELSDYEECYNVI
+378 ELSDYEECYKVI

-396 NYESEDEEEE
+396 YYEDEEEE
-406 EEENNTTKR
+406 EEENSTTNR
-415 NTISNNKTNTTLQNS
+415 NTISNTKTKSTLPNS
-430 NTSMNPKANTI
+430 NISITSKANTI

-454 KEEKSVNM
+454 KEEKIINIG
-462 SNLNSERKNKFM
+462 NLNSERKNKFI
-474 LSQDTNKL
+474 LSQNSNKI

-487 IENKFNLKI
+487 IENKFNFNI
-496 KNNTKNKFKLNL
+496 KDNSKNKFKLNL

-516 YKRKLKSNEKHGEYS
+516 YKKRKLKSNEKQDQYS
-531 SNNSIDVFSIRS
+531 SNNSIDVLSTRS
-543 KKFSNYMINNN
+543 KKFSNYKIN

-563 SIKSCNYVPKDDKK
+563 SIKSCNYVSKDDKNNL
-577 HITSDLYRNDKSLVL
+577 DFYRNDKSLVL
-592 TGKNAKKNKTSFFN
+592 SGKNSKNNKTSFFN

-613 KNRAANINNINY
+613 KNRATNINNINY

-665 NNNNKNNILKKNNY
+665 NNNNKNNTLKNNNY

-711 NNFNTNDKVKNNR
+711 NNFNNNDKVSNNK

-733 SQDILTVND
+733 SQDIITVND
-742 TITNKF
+742 TITNTF
-748 KNNNKIDPNK
+748 KNKNKIDPNK

-771 NNQKWNILFKRNENN
+771 NNQKWNILFKRNGNN

-793 ENKSCSKYTSTGYI
+793 ENKSCSKYTSTEYI
-807 NNTSNSKDK
+807 NNISNSKDK
-816 SKHKNKNDLK
+816 NKTKNDLK
-826 IHINGKN
+826 IHINRKN

-843 INLGNHLSSR
+843 INLNNHLSSR

-862 VNKKINMQRK
+862 VNKRINMQRK

-877 KNNNNN
+877 KKNNNK
-883 VQNNKNDEK
+883 VQNNKKDEK
-892 IKNYK
+892 IKK
-897 SLNSNKGIANN
+897 FQSLESNKGIANN
-908 KDIKDKK
+908 KDIKDNK

-927 ITIKDNILVETKSSG
+927 ITIKDNNLLETKSSG
-942 VSKKSFNKNKDFGS
+942 FSKKSFNKNKAFGN

>member
-1 MSSKK
+1 MSSKQ
-6 SSFNKIIKNNCNH
+6 SSFNIIIKNSCNH
-19 KDEFDKN
+19 KEELNKN
-26 KNRSYFYCYKC
+26 KNNFYFYCYKC
-37 NNIILIDNDKIYC
+37 NNIILLDNDKIYC
-50 TYKSLMDDE
+50 TYKTLMDDE
-59 DFNDEIELDPIS
+59 DFDDEIELDPIS
-71 VVRLMVK
+71 VVRLMLK
-78 RQEEHT
+78 RQEEQT

-97 DKDENETSNNNNEK
+97 EKNENETSINNNEK
-111 NDNSEDIKSIKE
+111 NDNSDDIKSIKE
-123 SVKSKKYNDSELT
+123 SVKSKKFNDSELT
-136 NIDDLEYND
+136 NIDDLEYKE
-145 EDKKNYNKNINH
+145 EDKKNCNKNIN
-157 DLDFEL
+157 DYLNFEL

-170 TKLNLE
+170 TKLNFN
-176 EEVFKKYENNRNR
+176 EEVLKKYEKNRNR
-189 VLFYV
+189 ILFYV

-215 DTYLSRI
+215 DTYLSRF

-228 QKELLLVVLGFFLIS
+228 QKELFLVILGFFLIS

-261 IEKSIMLTIEEILI
+261 IEKSMLLTIDEILT

-298 ILLSNGICFENE
+298 ILLSNGILFEDE
-310 LKNKDEIGDIYIYTQ
+310 LKDKDEIGDIYIYTQ

-339 YTSAQIAFSIIQLS
+339 YTSAQIAFSLIQLS
-353 REKYLGHNGE
+353 REKYLSHNVE
-363 LSKKIYKLLL
+363 LSKKLYKLLI

-378 ELSDYEECYNVI
+378 ELSDYEECYKVI

-396 NYESEDEEEE
+396 YYEDEEEE
-406 EEENNTTKR
+406 EEENSTTNR
-415 NTISNNKTNTTLQNS
+415 NTISNTKTKSTLPNS
-430 NTSMNPKANTI
+430 NISITSKANTI

-454 KEEKSVNM
+454 KEEKIINI
-462 SNLNSERKNKFM
+462 SNLNSERKNKFI
-474 LSQDTNKL
+474 LSQNSNKI

-487 IENKFNLKI
+487 IENKFNFNI
-496 KNNTKNKFKLNL
+496 KDNSKNKFKLNL

-516 YKRKLKSNEKHGEYS
+516 YKKRKLKSNEKQDQYS
-531 SNNSIDVFSIRS
+531 SNNSIDVLSTRS
-543 KKFSNYMINNN
+543 KKFSNYKIN

-563 SIKSCNYVPKDDKK
+563 SIKSCNYVSKDDKNNL
-577 HITSDLYRNDKSLVL
+577 DFYRNDKSLVL
-592 TGKNAKKNKTSFFN
+592 SGKNSKNNKTSFFN

-613 KNRAANINNINY
+613 KNRATNINNINY

-665 NNNNKNNILKKNNY
+665 NNNNKNNTLKNNNY
-679 KVKKSLFTLGN
+679 KIKKSLFTLGN

-711 NNFNTNDKVKNNR
+711 NNFNNNDKVSNNK

-733 SQDILTVND
+733 SQDIITVND
-742 TITNKF
+742 TITNTF
-748 KNNNKIDPNK
+748 KNKNKIDPNK

-771 NNQKWNILFKRNENN
+771 NNQKWNILFKRNGNN

-793 ENKSCSKYTSTGYI
+793 ENKSCSKYTSTEYI
-807 NNTSNSKDK
+807 NNISNSKDK
-816 SKHKNKNDLK
+816 NKTKNDLK
-826 IHINGKN
+826 IHINRKN

-843 INLGNHLSSR
+843 INLNNHLSSR

-862 VNKKINMQRK
+862 VNKRINMQRK

-877 KNNNNN
+877 KKNNNK
-883 VQNNKNDEK
+883 VQNNKKDEK
-892 IKNYK
+892 IKK
-897 SLNSNKGIANN
+897 FQSLESNKGIANN
-908 KDIKDKK
+908 KDIKDNK

-927 ITIKDNILVETKSSG
+927 ITIKDNNLLETKSSG
-942 VSKKSFNKNKDFGS
+942 FSKKSFNKNKAFGN

-974 KMKKKSFI
+974 KMKNKLFI

>member
-1 MSSKK
+1 MSSKQ
-6 SSFNKIIKNNCNH
+6 SSFNIIIKNSCNH
-19 KDEFDKN
+19 KEELNKN
-26 KNRSYFYCYKC
+26 KNNFFFYCYKC
-37 NNIILIDNDKIYC
+37 NNIILLDNDKIYC
-50 TYKSLMDDE
+50 TYKTLMDDE
-59 DFNDEIELDPIS
+59 DFDDEIELDPIS
-71 VVRLMVK
+71 VVRLMLK
-78 RQEEHT
+78 RQEDQT

-97 DKDENETSNNNNEK
+97 EKNENETSINNNEK
-111 NDNSEDIKSIKE
+111 KDNSDDIKSIKE
-123 SVKSKKYNDSELT
+123 SVKSKKFNDSELT
-136 NIDDLEYND
+136 NIDDLEYKE
-145 EDKKNYNKNINH
+145 EDKKNCNKNIN
-157 DLDFEL
+157 DYLNFEL

-170 TKLNLE
+170 TKLNFN
-176 EEVFKKYENNRNR
+176 EEVLKKYEKNRNR
-189 VLFYV
+189 ILFYV

-215 DTYLSRI
+215 DTYLSRF

-228 QKELLLVVLGFFLIS
+228 QKELFLVILGFFLIS

-261 IEKSIMLTIEEILI
+261 IEKSMLLTIDEILT

-298 ILLSNGICFENE
+298 ILLSNGILFEDE
-310 LKNKDEIGDIYIYTQ
+310 LKDKDEIGDIYIYTQ

-339 YTSAQIAFSIIQLS
+339 YTSAQIAFSLIQLS
-353 REKYLGHNGE
+353 REKYLSHNVE
-363 LSKKIYKLLL
+363 LSKKLYKLLI

-378 ELSDYEECYNVI
+378 ELSDYEECYKVI

-396 NYESEDEEEE
+396 YYEDEEEE
-406 EEENNTTKR
+406 EEENSTTNR
-415 NTISNNKTNTTLQNS
+415 NTISNTKTKSTLPNS
-430 NTSMNPKANTI
+430 NISITSKANTI

-454 KEEKSVNM
+454 KEEKIINI
-462 SNLNSERKNKFM
+462 SNLNSERKNKFI
-474 LSQDTNKL
+474 LSQNSNKI

-487 IENKFNLKI
+487 IENKFNFNI
-496 KNNTKNKFKLNL
+496 KDNSKNKFKLNL

-516 YKRKLKSNEKHGEYS
+516 YKKRKLKSNEKQDQYS
-531 SNNSIDVFSIRS
+531 SNNSIDVLSTRS
-543 KKFSNYMINNN
+543 KKFSNYKIN

-563 SIKSCNYVPKDDKK
+563 SIKSCNYVSKDDKNNL
-577 HITSDLYRNDKSLVL
+577 DFYRNDKSLVL
-592 TGKNAKKNKTSFFN
+592 SGKNTKNNKTSFFN

-613 KNRAANINNINY
+613 KNRATNINNINY

-665 NNNNKNNILKKNNY
+665 NNNNKNNTLKNNNY

-711 NNFNTNDKVKNNR
+711 NNFNNNDKVSNNK

-733 SQDILTVND
+733 SQDIITVND
-742 TITNKF
+742 TITNTF
-748 KNNNKIDPNK
+748 KNKNKIDPNK

-771 NNQKWNILFKRNENN
+771 NNQKWNILFKRNGNN

-793 ENKSCSKYTSTGYI
+793 ENKSCSKYTSTEYI
-807 NNTSNSKDK
+807 NNISNSKDK
-816 SKHKNKNDLK
+816 NKTKNDLK
-826 IHINGKN
+826 IHINRKN

-843 INLGNHLSSR
+843 INLNNHLSSR

-862 VNKKINMQRK
+862 VNKRINMQRK

-877 KNNNNN
+877 KKNNNK
-883 VQNNKNDEK
+883 VQNNKKDEK
-892 IKNYK
+892 IKK
-897 SLNSNKGIANN
+897 FQSLESNKGIANN
-908 KDIKDKK
+908 KDIKDNK

-927 ITIKDNILVETKSSG
+927 ITIKDNNLLETKSSG
-942 VSKKSFNKNKDFGS
+942 FSKKSFNKNKAFGN

>member
-1 MSSKK
+1 MSSKQ
-6 SSFNKIIKNNCNH
+6 SSFNIIIKNSCNH
-19 KDEFDKN
+19 KEELNKN
-26 KNRSYFYCYKC
+26 KNNFYFYCYKC
-37 NNIILIDNDKIYC
+37 NNIILLDNDKIYC
-50 TYKSLMDDE
+50 TYKTLMDDE
-59 DFNDEIELDPIS
+59 DFDDEIELDPIS
-71 VVRLMVK
+71 VVRLMLK
-78 RQEEHT
+78 RQEEQT

-97 DKDENETSNNNNEK
+97 EKNENEASINNNEK
-111 NDNSEDIKSIKE
+111 NDNSDDIKSIKE
-123 SVKSKKYNDSELT
+123 SVKSKKFNDSELT
-136 NIDDLEYND
+136 NIDDLEYKE
-145 EDKKNYNKNINH
+145 EDKKNCNKNIN
-157 DLDFEL
+157 DYLNFEL

-170 TKLNLE
+170 TKLNFN
-176 EEVFKKYENNRNR
+176 EEVLKKYEKNRNR
-189 VLFYV
+189 ILFYV

-215 DTYLSRI
+215 DTYLSRF

-228 QKELLLVVLGFFLIS
+228 QKELFLVILGFFLIS

-261 IEKSIMLTIEEILI
+261 IEKSMLLTIEEILT

-298 ILLSNGICFENE
+298 ILLSNGILFEDE
-310 LKNKDEIGDIYIYTQ
+310 LKDKDEIGDIYIYTQ

-339 YTSAQIAFSIIQLS
+339 YTSAQIAFSLIQLS
-353 REKYLGHNGE
+353 REKYLSHNGE
-363 LSKKIYKLLL
+363 LSNKLYKLLI

-378 ELSDYEECYNVI
+378 ELSDYEECYKVI

-396 NYESEDEEEE
+396 YYEDEEEE
-406 EEENNTTKR
+406 EEENSTTNR
-415 NTISNNKTNTTLQNS
+415 NTISNTKTKSTLPNS
-430 NTSMNPKANTI
+430 NISITSKANTI

-454 KEEKSVNM
+454 KEEKIINI
-462 SNLNSERKNKFM
+462 SNLNSERKNKFI
-474 LSQDTNKL
+474 LSQNSNKI

-487 IENKFNLKI
+487 IENKFNFNI
-496 KNNTKNKFKLNL
+496 KDNSKNKFKLNL
-508 SGLTNFEV
+508 SGLSNFEV
-516 YKRKLKSNEKHGEYS
+516 YKKRKLKSNEKQDQYS
-531 SNNSIDVFSIRS
+531 SNNSIDVLSTRS
-543 KKFSNYMINNN
+543 KKFSNYKIN

-563 SIKSCNYVPKDDKK
+563 SIKSCNYVSKDDKNNL
-577 HITSDLYRNDKSLVL
+577 DFYRNDKSLVL
-592 TGKNAKKNKTSFFN
+592 SGKNSKNNKTSFFN

-613 KNRAANINNINY
+613 KNRATNINNINY

-665 NNNNKNNILKKNNY
+665 NNNNKNNTLKNNNY

-711 NNFNTNDKVKNNR
+711 NNFNNNDKVSNNK

-733 SQDILTVND
+733 SQDIITVND
-742 TITNKF
+742 TITNTF
-748 KNNNKIDPNK
+748 KNKNKIDPNK

-771 NNQKWNILFKRNENN
+771 NNQKWNILFKRNGNN

-793 ENKSCSKYTSTGYI
+793 ENKSCSKYTSTEYI
-807 NNTSNSKDK
+807 NNISNSKDK
-816 SKHKNKNDLK
+816 NKTKNDLK
-826 IHINGKN
+826 IHINRKN

-843 INLGNHLSSR
+843 INLNNHLSSR

-862 VNKKINMQRK
+862 VNKRINMQRK

-877 KNNNNN
+877 KKNNNK
-883 VQNNKNDEK
+883 VQNNKKDEK
-892 IKNYK
+892 IKK
-897 SLNSNKGIANN
+897 FQSLESNKGIANN
-908 KDIKDKK
+908 KDIKDNK

-927 ITIKDNILVETKSSG
+927 ITIKDNNILETKSSG
-942 VSKKSFNKNKDFGS
+942 FSKKSFNKNKPFGN

>member
-1 MSSKK
+1 MSSKQ
-6 SSFNKIIKNNCNH
+6 SSFNIIIKNSCNH
-19 KDEFDKN
+19 KEELNKN
-26 KNRSYFYCYKC
+26 KNNFYFYCYKC
-37 NNIILIDNDKIYC
+37 NNIILLDNDKIYC
-50 TYKSLMDDE
+50 TYKTLMDDE
-59 DFNDEIELDPIS
+59 DFDDEIELDPIS
-71 VVRLMVK
+71 VVRLMLK
-78 RQEEHT
+78 RQEEQT

-97 DKDENETSNNNNEK
+97 EKNENETSINNNEK
-111 NDNSEDIKSIKE
+111 NDNSDDIKSIKE
-123 SVKSKKYNDSELT
+123 SVKSKKFNDSELT
-136 NIDDLEYND
+136 NIDDLEYKE
-145 EDKKNYNKNINH
+145 EDKKNCNKNIN
-157 DLDFEL
+157 DYLNFEL

-170 TKLNLE
+170 TKLNFN
-176 EEVFKKYENNRNR
+176 EEVLKKYEKNRNR
-189 VLFYV
+189 ILFYV

-215 DTYLSRI
+215 DTYLSRF

-228 QKELLLVVLGFFLIS
+228 QKELFLVILGFFLIS

-261 IEKSIMLTIEEILI
+261 IEKSMLLTIEEILT

-298 ILLSNGICFENE
+298 ILLSNGILFEDE
-310 LKNKDEIGDIYIYTQ
+310 LKDKDEIGDIYIYTQ

-339 YTSAQIAFSIIQLS
+339 YTSAQIAFSLIQLS
-353 REKYLGHNGE
+353 REKYLSHNVE
-363 LSKKIYKLLL
+363 LSNKLYKLLI

-378 ELSDYEECYNVI
+378 ELSDYEECYKVI

-396 NYESEDEEEE
+396 YYEDEEEE
-406 EEENNTTKR
+406 EEENSTTNR
-415 NTISNNKTNTTLQNS
+415 NTISNTKTKSTLPNS
-430 NTSMNPKANTI
+430 NISITSKANTI

-454 KEEKSVNM
+454 KEEKNININI
-462 SNLNSERKNKFM
+462 SNLNSERKNKFI
-474 LSQDTNKL
+474 LSQNSNKI

-487 IENKFNLKI
+487 IENKFNFNI
-496 KNNTKNKFKLNL
+496 KDNSKNKFKLNL

-516 YKRKLKSNEKHGEYS
+516 YKKRKLKSNEKQDQYS
-531 SNNSIDVFSIRS
+531 SNNSIDVLSTRS
-543 KKFSNYMINNN
+543 KKFSNYKIN

-563 SIKSCNYVPKDDKK
+563 SIKSCNYVSKDDKNNL
-577 HITSDLYRNDKSLVL
+577 DFYRNDKSLVL
-592 TGKNAKKNKTSFFN
+592 SGKNSKNNKTSFFN

-613 KNRAANINNINY
+613 KNRATNINNINY

-665 NNNNKNNILKKNNY
+665 NNNNKNNTLKNNNY

-711 NNFNTNDKVKNNR
+711 NNFNNNDKVSNNK

-733 SQDILTVND
+733 SQDIITVND
-742 TITNKF
+742 TITNTF
-748 KNNNKIDPNK
+748 KNKNKIDPNK

-771 NNQKWNILFKRNENN
+771 NNQKWNILFKRNGNN

-793 ENKSCSKYTSTGYI
+793 ENKSCSKYTSTEYI
-807 NNTSNSKDK
+807 NNISNSKDK
-816 SKHKNKNDLK
+816 NKTKNDLK
-826 IHINGKN
+826 IHINRKN

-843 INLGNHLSSR
+843 INLNNHLSSR

-862 VNKKINMQRK
+862 VNKRINMQRK

-877 KNNNNN
+877 KKNNNK
-883 VQNNKNDEK
+883 VQNNKKDEK
-892 IKNYK
+892 IKK
-897 SLNSNKGIANN
+897 FQSLESNKGIANN
-908 KDIKDKK
+908 KDIKDNK

-927 ITIKDNILVETKSSG
+927 ITIKDNNLLETKSSG
-942 VSKKSFNKNKDFGS
+942 FSKKSFNKNKAFGN

>member
-1 MSSKK
+1 MSSKQ
-6 SSFNKIIKNNCNH
+6 SSFNIIIKNSCNH
-19 KDEFDKN
+19 KEELNKN
-26 KNRSYFYCYKC
+26 KNNFYFYCYKC
-37 NNIILIDNDKIYC
+37 NNIILLDNDKIYC
-50 TYKSLMDDE
+50 TYKTLMDDE
-59 DFNDEIELDPIS
+59 DFDDEIELDPIS
-71 VVRLMVK
+71 VVRLMLK
-78 RQEEHT
+78 RQEEQT

-97 DKDENETSNNNNEK
+97 EKNENETSINNNEK
-111 NDNSEDIKSIKE
+111 NDNSDDIKSIKE
-123 SVKSKKYNDSELT
+123 SVKSKKFNDSELT
-136 NIDDLEYND
+136 NIDDLEYKE
-145 EDKKNYNKNINH
+145 EDKKNCNKNIN
-157 DLDFEL
+157 DYLNFEL

-170 TKLNLE
+170 TKLNFN
-176 EEVFKKYENNRNR
+176 EEVLKKYEKNRNR
-189 VLFYV
+189 ILFYV

-215 DTYLSRI
+215 DTYLSRF

-228 QKELLLVVLGFFLIS
+228 QKELFLVILGFFLIS

-261 IEKSIMLTIEEILI
+261 IEKSMLLTIEEILT

-298 ILLSNGICFENE
+298 ILLSNGILFEDE
-310 LKNKDEIGDIYIYTQ
+310 LKDKDEIGDIYIYTQ

-339 YTSAQIAFSIIQLS
+339 YTSAQIAFSLIQLS
-353 REKYLGHNGE
+353 REKYLSHNVE
-363 LSKKIYKLLL
+363 LSKKLYKLLI

-378 ELSDYEECYNVI
+378 ELSDYEECYKVI

-396 NYESEDEEEE
+396 YYEDEEEE
-406 EEENNTTKR
+406 EEENSTTNR
-415 NTISNNKTNTTLQNS
+415 NTISNTKTKSTLPNS
-430 NTSMNPKANTI
+430 NISITSKANTI

-454 KEEKSVNM
+454 KEEKIINI
-462 SNLNSERKNKFM
+462 SNLNSERKNKFI
-474 LSQDTNKL
+474 LSQNSNKI

-487 IENKFNLKI
+487 IENKFNFNI
-496 KNNTKNKFKLNL
+496 KDNSKNKFKLNL

-516 YKRKLKSNEKHGEYS
+516 YKKRKLKSNEKQDQYS
-531 SNNSIDVFSIRS
+531 SNNSIDVLSTRS
-543 KKFSNYMINNN
+543 KKFSNYKIN

-563 SIKSCNYVPKDDKK
+563 SIKSCNYVSKDDKNNL
-577 HITSDLYRNDKSLVL
+577 DFYRNDKSLVL
-592 TGKNAKKNKTSFFN
+592 SGKNSKNNKTSFFN

-613 KNRAANINNINY
+613 KNRATNINNINY

-665 NNNNKNNILKKNNY
+665 NNNNKNNTLKNNNY

-711 NNFNTNDKVKNNR
+711 NNFNNNDKVSNNK

-733 SQDILTVND
+733 SQDIITVND
-742 TITNKF
+742 TITNTF
-748 KNNNKIDPNK
+748 KNKNKIDPNK

-771 NNQKWNILFKRNENN
+771 NNQKWNILFKRNGNN

-793 ENKSCSKYTSTGYI
+793 ENKSCSKYTSTEYI
-807 NNTSNSKDK
+807 NNISNSKDK
-816 SKHKNKNDLK
+816 NKTKNDLK
-826 IHINGKN
+826 IHINRKN

-843 INLGNHLSSR
+843 INLNNHLSSR

-862 VNKKINMQRK
+862 VNKRINMQRK

-877 KNNNNN
+877 KKNNNK
-883 VQNNKNDEK
+883 VQNNKKDEK
-892 IKNYK
+892 IKK
-897 SLNSNKGIANN
+897 FQSLESNKGIVNN
-908 KDIKDKK
+908 KDIKDNK

-927 ITIKDNILVETKSSG
+927 ITIKDNNILETKSSG
-942 VSKKSFNKNKDFGS
+942 FSKKSFNKNKAFGN

>member
-1 MSSKK
+1 MSSKQ
-6 SSFNKIIKNNCNH
+6 SSFNIIIKNSCNH
-19 KDEFDKN
+19 KEELNKN
-26 KNRSYFYCYKC
+26 KNNFYFYCYKC
-37 NNIILIDNDKIYC
+37 NNIILLDNDKIYC
-50 TYKSLMDDE
+50 TYKTLMDDE
-59 DFNDEIELDPIS
+59 DFDDEIELDPIS
-71 VVRLMVK
+71 VVRLMLR
-78 RQEEHT
+78 RQEEQT

-97 DKDENETSNNNNEK
+97 EKNENETSINNNDK
-111 NDNSEDIKSIKE
+111 NDNSDDIKSIKE
-123 SVKSKKYNDSELT
+123 SVKSKKFNDSELT
-136 NIDDLEYND
+136 NIDDLEYKE
-145 EDKKNYNKNINH
+145 EDKKNCNKNIN
-157 DLDFEL
+157 DYLNFEL

-170 TKLNLE
+170 TKLNFN
-176 EEVFKKYENNRNR
+176 EEVLKKYEKNRNR
-189 VLFYV
+189 ILFYI

-215 DTYLSRI
+215 DTYLSRF

-228 QKELLLVVLGFFLIS
+228 QKELFLVILGFFLIS

-261 IEKSIMLTIEEILI
+261 IEKSMLLTIEEILT

-298 ILLSNGICFENE
+298 ILLSNGILFEDE
-310 LKNKDEIGDIYIYTQ
+310 IKDKDEIGDIYIYTQ

-339 YTSAQIAFSIIQLS
+339 YTSAQIAFSLIQLS
-353 REKYLGHNGE
+353 REKYLSHNVE
-363 LSKKIYKLLL
+363 LSKKLYKLLI

-378 ELSDYEECYNVI
+378 ELSDYEECYKVI

-396 NYESEDEEEE
+396 YYEDEEEE
-406 EEENNTTKR
+406 EEENSTTNR
-415 NTISNNKTNTTLQNS
+415 NTISNTKTKSTLPNS
-430 NTSMNPKANTI
+430 NISITSKANTI

-454 KEEKSVNM
+454 KEEKIINI
-462 SNLNSERKNKFM
+462 SNLNSERKNKFI
-474 LSQDTNKL
+474 LSQNSNKI

-487 IENKFNLKI
+487 IENKFNFNI
-496 KNNTKNKFKLNL
+496 KDNSKNKFKLNL

-516 YKRKLKSNEKHGEYS
+516 YKKRKLKSNEKQDQYS
-531 SNNSIDVFSIRS
+531 SNNSIDVLSTRS
-543 KKFSNYMINNN
+543 KKFSNYKIN

-563 SIKSCNYVPKDDKK
+563 SIKSCNYVSKDDKNNL
-577 HITSDLYRNDKSLVL
+577 DFYRNDKSLIL
-592 TGKNAKKNKTSFFN
+592 SGKNAKNNKTSFFN

-613 KNRAANINNINY
+613 KNRATNINNINY

-665 NNNNKNNILKKNNY
+665 NNNNKNNTLKNNNY

-711 NNFNTNDKVKNNR
+711 NNFNNNDKVSNNK

-733 SQDILTVND
+733 SQDIITVND
-742 TITNKF
+742 TITNTF
-748 KNNNKIDPNK
+748 KNKNKIDPNK

-771 NNQKWNILFKRNENN
+771 NNQKWNILFKRNGNN

-793 ENKSCSKYTSTGYI
+793 ENKSCSKYTSTEYI
-807 NNTSNSKDK
+807 NNISNSKDK
-816 SKHKNKNDLK
+816 NKTKNDLK
-826 IHINGKN
+826 IHINRKN

-843 INLGNHLSSR
+843 INLNNHLSSR

-862 VNKKINMQRK
+862 VNKRINMQRK

-877 KNNNNN
+877 KKNNNK
-883 VQNNKNDEK
+883 VQNNKKDEK
-892 IKNYK
+892 IKK
-897 SLNSNKGIANN
+897 FQSLESNKGIANN
-908 KDIKDKK
+908 KDIKDNK

-927 ITIKDNILVETKSSG
+927 ITIKDNNLLETKSSG
-942 VSKKSFNKNKDFGS
+942 FSKKSFNKNKAFGN

>member
-1 MSSKK
+1 MSSKQ
-6 SSFNKIIKNNCNH
+6 SSFNIIIKNSCNH
-19 KDEFDKN
+19 KEELNKN
-26 KNRSYFYCYKC
+26 KNNFYFYCYKC
-37 NNIILIDNDKIYC
+37 NNIILLDNDKIYC
-50 TYKSLMDDE
+50 TYKTLMDDE
-59 DFNDEIELDPIS
+59 DFDDEIELDPIS
-71 VVRLMVK
+71 VVRLMLK
-78 RQEEHT
+78 RQEEQT

-97 DKDENETSNNNNEK
+97 EKNENETSINNNEK
-111 NDNSEDIKSIKE
+111 NDNSDDIKSIKE
-123 SVKSKKYNDSELT
+123 SVKSKKFNDSELT
-136 NIDDLEYND
+136 NIDDLEYKE
-145 EDKKNYNKNINH
+145 EDKKNCNKNIN
-157 DLDFEL
+157 DYLNFEL

-170 TKLNLE
+170 TKLNFN
-176 EEVFKKYENNRNR
+176 EEVLKKYEKNRNR
-189 VLFYV
+189 ILFYV

-215 DTYLSRI
+215 DTYLSRF

-228 QKELLLVVLGFFLIS
+228 QKELFLVILGFFLIS

-261 IEKSIMLTIEEILI
+261 IEKSMLLTIEEILT

-298 ILLSNGICFENE
+298 ILLSNGILFEDE
-310 LKNKDEIGDIYIYTQ
+310 LKDKDEIGDIYIYTQ

-339 YTSAQIAFSIIQLS
+339 YTSAQIAFSLIQLS
-353 REKYLGHNGE
+353 REKYLSHNVE
-363 LSKKIYKLLL
+363 LSKKLYKLLI

-378 ELSDYEECYNVI
+378 ELSDYEECYKVI

-396 NYESEDEEEE
+396 YYEDEEEE
-406 EEENNTTKR
+406 EEENSTTNR
-415 NTISNNKTNTTLQNS
+415 NTISNTKTKSTLPNS
-430 NTSMNPKANTI
+430 NISITSKANTI

-454 KEEKSVNM
+454 KEEKIINI
-462 SNLNSERKNKFM
+462 SNLNSERKNKFI
-474 LSQDTNKL
+474 LSQNSNKI

-487 IENKFNLKI
+487 IENKFNFNI
-496 KNNTKNKFKLNL
+496 KDNSKNKFKLNL

-516 YKRKLKSNEKHGEYS
+516 YKKRKLKSNEKQDQYS
-531 SNNSIDVFSIRS
+531 SNNSIDVLSTRS
-543 KKFSNYMINNN
+543 KKFSNYKIN

-563 SIKSCNYVPKDDKK
+563 SIKSCNYVSKDDKNNL
-577 HITSDLYRNDKSLVL
+577 DFYRNDKSLVL
-592 TGKNAKKNKTSFFN
+592 SGKNSKNNKTSFFN

-613 KNRAANINNINY
+613 KNRATNINNINY

-665 NNNNKNNILKKNNY
+665 NNNNKNNTLKNNNY

-711 NNFNTNDKVKNNR
+711 NNFNNNDKVSNNK

-733 SQDILTVND
+733 SQDIITVND
-742 TITNKF
+742 TITNTF
-748 KNNNKIDPNK
+748 KNKNKIDPNK

-771 NNQKWNILFKRNENN
+771 NNQKWNILFKRNGNN

-793 ENKSCSKYTSTGYI
+793 ENKSCSKYTSTEYI
-807 NNTSNSKDK
+807 NNISNSKDK
-816 SKHKNKNDLK
+816 NKTKNDLK
-826 IHINGKN
+826 IHINRKN

-843 INLGNHLSSR
+843 INLNNHLSSR

-862 VNKKINMQRK
+862 VNKRINMQRK

-877 KNNNNN
+877 KKNNNK
-883 VQNNKNDEK
+883 VQNNKKDEK
-892 IKNYK
+892 IKK
-897 SLNSNKGIANN
+897 FQSLESNKGIANN
-908 KDIKDKK
+908 KDIKDNK

-927 ITIKDNILVETKSSG
+927 ITIKDNNLLETKSSG
-942 VSKKSFNKNKDFGS
+942 FSKKSFNKNKAFGN

>member
-1 MSSKK
+1 MSSKQ
-6 SSFNKIIKNNCNH
+6 SSFNIIIKNSCNH
-19 KDEFDKN
+19 KEELNKN
-26 KNRSYFYCYKC
+26 KNNFYFYCYKC
-37 NNIILIDNDKIYC
+37 NNIILLDNDKIYC
-50 TYKSLMDDE
+50 TYKTLMDDE
-59 DFNDEIELDPIS
+59 DFDDEIELDPIS
-71 VVRLMVK
+71 VVRLMLK
-78 RQEEHT
+78 RQEEQT

-97 DKDENETSNNNNEK
+97 EKNENEASINNNEK
-111 NDNSEDIKSIKE
+111 NDNSDDIKSIKE
-123 SVKSKKYNDSELT
+123 SVKSKKFNDSELT
-136 NIDDLEYND
+136 NIDDLEYKE
-145 EDKKNYNKNINH
+145 EDKKNCNKNIN
-157 DLDFEL
+157 DYLNFEL

-170 TKLNLE
+170 TKLNFN
-176 EEVFKKYENNRNR
+176 EEVLKKYEKNRNR
-189 VLFYV
+189 ILFYV

-215 DTYLSRI
+215 DTYLSRF

-228 QKELLLVVLGFFLIS
+228 QKELFLVILGFFLIS

-261 IEKSIMLTIEEILI
+261 IEKSMLLTIEEILT

-298 ILLSNGICFENE
+298 ILLSNGILFEDE
-310 LKNKDEIGDIYIYTQ
+310 IKDKDEIGDIYIYTQ

-339 YTSAQIAFSIIQLS
+339 YTSAQIAFSLIQLS
-353 REKYLGHNGE
+353 REKYLSHNVE
-363 LSKKIYKLLL
+363 LSKKLYKLLI

-378 ELSDYEECYNVI
+378 ELSDYEECYKVI

-396 NYESEDEEEE
+396 YYEDEEEE
-406 EEENNTTKR
+406 EEENSTTNR
-415 NTISNNKTNTTLQNS
+415 NTISNTKTKSTLPNS
-430 NTSMNPKANTI
+430 NISITSKANTI

-454 KEEKSVNM
+454 KEEKIINI
-462 SNLNSERKNKFM
+462 SNLNSERKNKFI
-474 LSQDTNKL
+474 LSQNSNKI

-487 IENKFNLKI
+487 IENKFNFNI
-496 KNNTKNKFKLNL
+496 KDNSKNKFKLNL

-516 YKRKLKSNEKHGEYS
+516 YKKRKLKSNEKQDQYS
-531 SNNSIDVFSIRS
+531 SNNSIDVLSTRS
-543 KKFSNYMINNN
+543 KKFSNYKIN

-563 SIKSCNYVPKDDKK
+563 SIKSCNYVSKDDKNNL
-577 HITSDLYRNDKSLVL
+577 DFYRNDKSLVL
-592 TGKNAKKNKTSFFN
+592 SGKNTKNNKTSFFN

-613 KNRAANINNINY
+613 KNRATNINNINY

-665 NNNNKNNILKKNNY
+665 NNNNKNNTLKNNNY

-711 NNFNTNDKVKNNR
+711 NNFNNNDKVSNNK

-733 SQDILTVND
+733 SQDIITVND
-742 TITNKF
+742 TITNTF
-748 KNNNKIDPNK
+748 KNKNKIDPNK

-771 NNQKWNILFKRNENN
+771 NNQKWNILFKRNGNN

-793 ENKSCSKYTSTGYI
+793 ENKSCSKYTSTEYI
-807 NNTSNSKDK
+807 NNISNSKDK
-816 SKHKNKNDLK
+816 NKTKNDLK
-826 IHINGKN
+826 IHINRKN

-843 INLGNHLSSR
+843 INLNNHLSSR

-862 VNKKINMQRK
+862 VNKRINMQRK

-877 KNNNNN
+877 KKNNNK
-883 VQNNKNDEK
+883 VQNNKKDEK
-892 IKNYK
+892 IKK
-897 SLNSNKGIANN
+897 FQSLESNKGIANN
-908 KDIKDKK
+908 KDIKDNK

-927 ITIKDNILVETKSSG
+927 ITIKDNNLLETKSSG
-942 VSKKSFNKNKDFGS
+942 FSKKSFNKNKAFGN

>member
-1 MSSKK
+1 MSSKQ
-6 SSFNKIIKNNCNH
+6 SSFNKIIKNSCNH
-19 KDEFDKN
+19 KEELNKN
-26 KNRSYFYCYKC
+26 KNNFYFYCYKC
-37 NNIILIDNDKIYC
+37 NNIILLDNDKIYC
-50 TYKSLMDDE
+50 TYKTLMDDE
-59 DFNDEIELDPIS
+59 DFDDEIELDPIS
-71 VVRLMVK
+71 VVRLMLK
-78 RQEEHT
+78 RQEEQT

-97 DKDENETSNNNNEK
+97 EKNENETSINNNEK
-111 NDNSEDIKSIKE
+111 NDNSDDIKSIKE
-123 SVKSKKYNDSELT
+123 SVKSKKFNDSELT
-136 NIDDLEYND
+136 NIDDLEYKE
-145 EDKKNYNKNINH
+145 EDKKNCNKNIN
-157 DLDFEL
+157 DYLNFEL

-170 TKLNLE
+170 TKLNFN
-176 EEVFKKYENNRNR
+176 EEVLKKYEKNRNR
-189 VLFYV
+189 ILFYV

-215 DTYLSRI
+215 DTYLSRF

-228 QKELLLVVLGFFLIS
+228 QKELFLVILGFFLIS

-261 IEKSIMLTIEEILI
+261 IEKSMLLTIDEILT

-298 ILLSNGICFENE
+298 ILLSNGILFEDE
-310 LKNKDEIGDIYIYTQ
+310 LKDKDEIGDIYIYTQ

-339 YTSAQIAFSIIQLS
+339 YTSAQIAFSLIQLS
-353 REKYLGHNGE
+353 REKYLSHNFE
-363 LSKKIYKLLL
+363 LSNKLYKLLI

-378 ELSDYEECYNVI
+378 ELSDYEECYMVI

-396 NYESEDEEEE
+396 YYEDEEEE
-406 EEENNTTKR
+406 EEENSTTNR
-415 NTISNNKTNTTLQNS
+415 NTISNTKTKSTLPNS
-430 NTSMNPKANTI
+430 NISITSKANTI
-441 EINKTKNISSNTL
+441 EINKTKNISTNTL
-454 KEEKSVNM
+454 KEEKIINI
-462 SNLNSERKNKFM
+462 SNLNSERKNKFI
-474 LSQDTNKL
+474 LSQNSNKI

-487 IENKFNLKI
+487 IENKFNFNI
-496 KNNTKNKFKLNL
+496 KDNSKNKFKLNL

-516 YKRKLKSNEKHGEYS
+516 YKKRKLKSNEKQDQYS
-531 SNNSIDVFSIRS
+531 SNNSIDVLSTRS
-543 KKFSNYMINNN
+543 KKFSNYKIN

-563 SIKSCNYVPKDDKK
+563 SIKSCNYVSKDDKNNL
-577 HITSDLYRNDKSLVL
+577 DFYRNDKSLVL
-592 TGKNAKKNKTSFFN
+592 SGKNSKNNKTSFFN

-613 KNRAANINNINY
+613 KNRATNINNINY

-665 NNNNKNNILKKNNY
+665 NNNNKNNNLKNNNY

-711 NNFNTNDKVKNNR
+711 NNFNNNDKVSNNK

-733 SQDILTVND
+733 SQDIITVND
-742 TITNKF
+742 TITNTF
-748 KNNNKIDPNK
+748 KNKNKIDPNK

-771 NNQKWNILFKRNENN
+771 NNQKWNILFKRNGNN
-786 PIMKTEK
+786 PIMRTEK
-793 ENKSCSKYTSTGYI
+793 ENKSCSKYTSTEYI
-807 NNTSNSKDK
+807 NNISNSKDK
-816 SKHKNKNDLK
+816 NKTKNDLK
-826 IHINGKN
+826 IHINRKN

-843 INLGNHLSSR
+843 INLNNHLSSR

-862 VNKKINMQRK
+862 VNKRINMQRK

-877 KNNNNN
+877 KKNNNK
-883 VQNNKNDEK
+883 VQNIKKDEK
-892 IKNYK
+892 IKK
-897 SLNSNKGIANN
+897 FQSLESNKGIANN
-908 KDIKDKK
+908 KDIKDNK

-927 ITIKDNILVETKSSG
+927 ITIKDNNLLETKSSG
-942 VSKKSFNKNKDFGS
+942 FSKKSFKKNKAFGN

>member
-1 MSSKK
+1 MSSKQ
-6 SSFNKIIKNNCNH
+6 SSFNIIIKNSCNH
-19 KDEFDKN
+19 KEELNKN
-26 KNRSYFYCYKC
+26 KNNFYFYCYKC
-37 NNIILIDNDKIYC
+37 NNIILLDNDKIYC
-50 TYKSLMDDE
+50 TYKTLMDDE
-59 DFNDEIELDPIS
+59 DFDDEIELDPIS
-71 VVRLMVK
+71 VVRLMLK
-78 RQEEHT
+78 RQEEQT

-97 DKDENETSNNNNEK
+97 EKNENETSINNNEK
-111 NDNSEDIKSIKE
+111 NDNSDDIKSIKE
-123 SVKSKKYNDSELT
+123 SVKSKKFNDSELT
-136 NIDDLEYND
+136 NIDDLEYKE
-145 EDKKNYNKNINH
+145 EDKKNCNKNIN
-157 DLDFEL
+157 DYLNFEL

-170 TKLNLE
+170 TKLNFN
-176 EEVFKKYENNRNR
+176 EEVLKKYEKNRNR
-189 VLFYV
+189 ILFYV

-215 DTYLSRI
+215 DTYLSRF

-228 QKELLLVVLGFFLIS
+228 QKELFLVILGFFLIS

-261 IEKSIMLTIEEILI
+261 IEKSMLLTIEEILT

-298 ILLSNGICFENE
+298 ILLSNGILFEDE
-310 LKNKDEIGDIYIYTQ
+310 LKDKDEIGDIYIYTQ

-339 YTSAQIAFSIIQLS
+339 YTSAQIAFSLIQLS
-353 REKYLGHNGE
+353 REKYLSHNVE
-363 LSKKIYKLLL
+363 LSKKLYKLLI

-378 ELSDYEECYNVI
+378 ELSDYEECYKVI

-396 NYESEDEEEE
+396 YYEDEEEE
-406 EEENNTTKR
+406 EEENSTTNR
-415 NTISNNKTNTTLQNS
+415 NTISNTKTKSTLPNS
-430 NTSMNPKANTI
+430 NISITSKANTI

-454 KEEKSVNM
+454 KEEKNININI
-462 SNLNSERKNKFM
+462 SNLNSERKNKFI
-474 LSQDTNKL
+474 LSQNSNKI

-487 IENKFNLKI
+487 IENKFNFNI
-496 KNNTKNKFKLNL
+496 KDNSKNKFKLNL

-516 YKRKLKSNEKHGEYS
+516 YKKRKLKSNEKQDQYS
-531 SNNSIDVFSIRS
+531 SNNSIDVLSTRS
-543 KKFSNYMINNN
+543 KKFSNYKIN

-563 SIKSCNYVPKDDKK
+563 SIKSCNYVSKDDKNNL
-577 HITSDLYRNDKSLVL
+577 DFYRNDKSLVL
-592 TGKNAKKNKTSFFN
+592 SGKNSKNNKTSFFN

-613 KNRAANINNINY
+613 KNRATNINNINY

-665 NNNNKNNILKKNNY
+665 NNNNKNNTLKNNNY

-711 NNFNTNDKVKNNR
+711 NNFNNNDKVSNNK

-733 SQDILTVND
+733 SQDIITVND
-742 TITNKF
+742 TITNTF
-748 KNNNKIDPNK
+748 KNKNKIDPNK

-771 NNQKWNILFKRNENN
+771 NNQKWNILFKRNGNN

-793 ENKSCSKYTSTGYI
+793 ENKSCSKYTSTEYI
-807 NNTSNSKDK
+807 NNISNSKDK
-816 SKHKNKNDLK
+816 NKTKNDLK
-826 IHINGKN
+826 IHINRKN

-843 INLGNHLSSR
+843 INLNNHLSSR

-862 VNKKINMQRK
+862 VNKRINMQRK

-877 KNNNNN
+877 KKNNNK
-883 VQNNKNDEK
+883 VQNNKKDEK
-892 IKNYK
+892 IKK
-897 SLNSNKGIANN
+897 FQSLESNKGIANN
-908 KDIKDKK
+908 KDIKDNK

-927 ITIKDNILVETKSSG
+927 ITIKDNNLLETKSSG
-942 VSKKSFNKNKDFGS
+942 FSKKSFNKNKAFGN

>member
-1 MSSKK
+1 MSSKQ
-6 SSFNKIIKNNCNH
+6 SSFNIIIKNSCNH
-19 KDEFDKN
+19 KEELNKN
-26 KNRSYFYCYKC
+26 KNNFYFYCYKC
-37 NNIILIDNDKIYC
+37 NNIILLDNDKIYC
-50 TYKSLMDDE
+50 TYKTLMDDE
-59 DFNDEIELDPIS
+59 DFDDEIELDPIS
-71 VVRLMVK
+71 VVRLMLK
-78 RQEEHT
+78 RQEEQT

-97 DKDENETSNNNNEK
+97 EKNENETSINNNEK
-111 NDNSEDIKSIKE
+111 NDNSDDIKSIKE
-123 SVKSKKYNDSELT
+123 SVKSKKFNDSELT
-136 NIDDLEYND
+136 NIDDLEYKE
-145 EDKKNYNKNINH
+145 EDKKNCNKNIN
-157 DLDFEL
+157 DYLNFEL

-170 TKLNLE
+170 TKLNFN
-176 EEVFKKYENNRNR
+176 EEVLKKYEKNRNR
-189 VLFYV
+189 ILFYV

-215 DTYLSRI
+215 DTYLSRF

-228 QKELLLVVLGFFLIS
+228 QKELFLVILGFFLIS

-261 IEKSIMLTIEEILI
+261 IEKSMLLTIEEILT

-298 ILLSNGICFENE
+298 ILLSNGILFEDE
-310 LKNKDEIGDIYIYTQ
+310 LKDKDEIGDIYIYTQ

-339 YTSAQIAFSIIQLS
+339 YTSAQIAFSLIQLS
-353 REKYLGHNGE
+353 REKYLSHNVE
-363 LSKKIYKLLL
+363 LSKKLYKLLI

-378 ELSDYEECYNVI
+378 ELSDYEECYKVI

-396 NYESEDEEEE
+396 YYEDEEEE
-406 EEENNTTKR
+406 EEENSTTNR
-415 NTISNNKTNTTLQNS
+415 NTISNTKTKSTLPNS
-430 NTSMNPKANTI
+430 NISITSKANTI

-454 KEEKSVNM
+454 KEEKIINI
-462 SNLNSERKNKFM
+462 SNLNSERKNKFI
-474 LSQDTNKL
+474 LSQNSNKI

-487 IENKFNLKI
+487 IENKFNFNI
-496 KNNTKNKFKLNL
+496 KDNSKNKFKLNL

-516 YKRKLKSNEKHGEYS
+516 YKKRKLKSNEKQDQYS
-531 SNNSIDVFSIRS
+531 SNNSIDVLSTRS
-543 KKFSNYMINNN
+543 KKFSNYKIN

-563 SIKSCNYVPKDDKK
+563 SIKSCNYVSKDDKNNL
-577 HITSDLYRNDKSLVL
+577 DFYRNDKSLIL
-592 TGKNAKKNKTSFFN
+592 SGKNAKNNKTSFFN

-613 KNRAANINNINY
+613 KNRATNINNINY

-665 NNNNKNNILKKNNY
+665 NNNNKNNTLKNNNY

-711 NNFNTNDKVKNNR
+711 NNFNNNDKVSNNK

-733 SQDILTVND
+733 SQDIITVND
-742 TITNKF
+742 TITNTF
-748 KNNNKIDPNK
+748 KNKNKIDPNK

-771 NNQKWNILFKRNENN
+771 NNQKWNILFKRNGNN

-793 ENKSCSKYTSTGYI
+793 ENKSCSKYTSTEYI
-807 NNTSNSKDK
+807 NNISNSKDK
-816 SKHKNKNDLK
+816 NKTKNDLK
-826 IHINGKN
+826 IHINRKN

-843 INLGNHLSSR
+843 INLNNHLSSR

-862 VNKKINMQRK
+862 VNKRINMQRK

-877 KNNNNN
+877 KKNNNK
-883 VQNNKNDEK
+883 VQNNKKDEK
-892 IKNYK
+892 IKK
-897 SLNSNKGIANN
+897 FQSLESNKGIANN
-908 KDIKDKK
+908 KDIKDNK

-927 ITIKDNILVETKSSG
+927 ITIKDNNLLETKSSG
-942 VSKKSFNKNKDFGS
+942 FSKKSFNKNKAFGN

>member
-1 MSSKK
+1 MSSKQ
-6 SSFNKIIKNNCNH
+6 SSFNIIIKNSCNH
-19 KDEFDKN
+19 KEELNKN
-26 KNRSYFYCYKC
+26 KNNFYFYCYKC
-37 NNIILIDNDKIYC
+37 NNIILLDNDKIYC
-50 TYKSLMDDE
+50 TYKTLMDDE
-59 DFNDEIELDPIS
+59 DFDDEIELDPIS
-71 VVRLMVK
+71 VVRLMLK
-78 RQEEHT
+78 RQEEQT

-97 DKDENETSNNNNEK
+97 EKNENETSINNNEK
-111 NDNSEDIKSIKE
+111 NDNSDDIKSIKE
-123 SVKSKKYNDSELT
+123 SVKSKKFNDSELT
-136 NIDDLEYND
+136 NIDDLEYKE
-145 EDKKNYNKNINH
+145 EDKKNCNKNIN
-157 DLDFEL
+157 DYLNFEL

-170 TKLNLE
+170 TKLNFN
-176 EEVFKKYENNRNR
+176 EEVLKKYEKNRNR
-189 VLFYV
+189 ILFYV

-215 DTYLSRI
+215 DTYLSRF

-228 QKELLLVVLGFFLIS
+228 QKELFLVILGFFLIS

-261 IEKSIMLTIEEILI
+261 IEKSMLLTIEEILT

-298 ILLSNGICFENE
+298 ILLSNGILFEDE
-310 LKNKDEIGDIYIYTQ
+310 LKDKDEIGDIYIYTQ

-339 YTSAQIAFSIIQLS
+339 YTSAQIAFSLIQLS
-353 REKYLGHNGE
+353 REKYLSHNVE
-363 LSKKIYKLLL
+363 LSNKLYKLLI

-378 ELSDYEECYNVI
+378 ELSDYEECYKVI

-396 NYESEDEEEE
+396 YYEDEEEE
-406 EEENNTTKR
+406 EEENSTTNR
-415 NTISNNKTNTTLQNS
+415 NTISNTKTKSTLPNS
-430 NTSMNPKANTI
+430 NISITSKANTI

-454 KEEKSVNM
+454 KEEKIINI
-462 SNLNSERKNKFM
+462 SNLNSERKNKFI
-474 LSQDTNKL
+474 LSQNSNKI

-487 IENKFNLKI
+487 IENKFNFNI
-496 KNNTKNKFKLNL
+496 KDNSKNKFKLNL

-516 YKRKLKSNEKHGEYS
+516 YKKRKLKSNEKQDQYS
-531 SNNSIDVFSIRS
+531 SNNSIDVLSTRS
-543 KKFSNYMINNN
+543 KKFSNYKIN

-563 SIKSCNYVPKDDKK
+563 SIKSCNYVSKDDKNNL
-577 HITSDLYRNDKSLVL
+577 DFYRNDKSLVL
-592 TGKNAKKNKTSFFN
+592 SGKNSKNNKTSFFN

-613 KNRAANINNINY
+613 KNRATNINNINY

-665 NNNNKNNILKKNNY
+665 NNNNKNNTLKNNNY

-711 NNFNTNDKVKNNR
+711 NNFNNNDKVSNNK

-733 SQDILTVND
+733 SQDIITVND
-742 TITNKF
+742 TITNTF
-748 KNNNKIDPNK
+748 KNKNKIDPNK

-771 NNQKWNILFKRNENN
+771 NNQKWNILFKRNGNN

-793 ENKSCSKYTSTGYI
+793 ENKSCSKYTSTEYI
-807 NNTSNSKDK
+807 NNISNSKDK
-816 SKHKNKNDLK
+816 NKTKNDLK
-826 IHINGKN
+826 IHINRKN

-843 INLGNHLSSR
+843 INLNNHLSSR

-862 VNKKINMQRK
+862 VNKRINMQRK

-877 KNNNNN
+877 KKNNNK
-883 VQNNKNDEK
+883 VQNNKKDEK
-892 IKNYK
+892 IKK
-897 SLNSNKGIANN
+897 FQSLESNKGIANN
-908 KDIKDKK
+908 KDIKDNK

-927 ITIKDNILVETKSSG
+927 ITNKDNVLVETKNSG
-942 VSKKSFNKNKDFGS
+942 FSKKSFSKNKAFGN

>member
-1 MSSKK
+1 MSSKQ
-6 SSFNKIIKNNCNH
+6 SSFNIIIKNSCNH
-19 KDEFDKN
+19 KEELNKN
-26 KNRSYFYCYKC
+26 KNNFYFYCYKC
-37 NNIILIDNDKIYC
+37 NNIILLDNDKIYC
-50 TYKSLMDDE
+50 TYKTLMDDE
-59 DFNDEIELDPIS
+59 DFDDEIELDPIS
-71 VVRLMVK
+71 VVRLMLK
-78 RQEEHT
+78 RQEEQT

-97 DKDENETSNNNNEK
+97 EKNENETSINNNEK
-111 NDNSEDIKSIKE
+111 NDNSDDIKSIKE
-123 SVKSKKYNDSELT
+123 SVKSKKFNDSELT
-136 NIDDLEYND
+136 NIDDLEYKE
-145 EDKKNYNKNINH
+145 EDKKNCNKNIN
-157 DLDFEL
+157 DYLNFEL

-170 TKLNLE
+170 TKLNFN
-176 EEVFKKYENNRNR
+176 EEVLKKYEKNRNR
-189 VLFYV
+189 ILFYV

-215 DTYLSRI
+215 DTYLSRF

-228 QKELLLVVLGFFLIS
+228 QKELFLVILGFFLIS

-261 IEKSIMLTIEEILI
+261 IEKSMLLTIEEILT

-298 ILLSNGICFENE
+298 ILLSNGILFEDE
-310 LKNKDEIGDIYIYTQ
+310 LKDKDEIGDIYIYTQ

-339 YTSAQIAFSIIQLS
+339 YTSAQIAFSLIQLS
-353 REKYLGHNGE
+353 REKYLSHNVE
-363 LSKKIYKLLL
+363 LSKKLYKLLI

-378 ELSDYEECYNVI
+378 ELSDYEECYKVI

-396 NYESEDEEEE
+396 YYEDEEEE
-406 EEENNTTKR
+406 EEENSTTNR
-415 NTISNNKTNTTLQNS
+415 NTISNTKTKSTLPNS
-430 NTSMNPKANTI
+430 NISITSKANTI

-454 KEEKSVNM
+454 KEEKIINI
-462 SNLNSERKNKFM
+462 SNLNSERKNKFI
-474 LSQDTNKL
+474 LSQNSNKI

-487 IENKFNLKI
+487 IENKFNFNI
-496 KNNTKNKFKLNL
+496 KDNSKNKFKLNL

-516 YKRKLKSNEKHGEYS
+516 YKKRKLKSNEKQDQYS
-531 SNNSIDVFSIRS
+531 SNNSIDVLSTRS
-543 KKFSNYMINNN
+543 KKFSNYKIN

-563 SIKSCNYVPKDDKK
+563 SIKSCNYVSKDDKNNL
-577 HITSDLYRNDKSLVL
+577 DFYRNDKSLVL
-592 TGKNAKKNKTSFFN
+592 SGKNSKNNKTSFFN

-613 KNRAANINNINY
+613 KNRATNINNINY

-665 NNNNKNNILKKNNY
+665 NNNNKNNTLKNNNY

-711 NNFNTNDKVKNNR
+711 NNFNNNDKVSNNK

-733 SQDILTVND
+733 SQDIITVND
-742 TITNKF
+742 TITNTF
-748 KNNNKIDPNK
+748 KNKNKIDPNK

-771 NNQKWNILFKRNENN
+771 NNQKWNILFKRNGNN

-793 ENKSCSKYTSTGYI
+793 ENKSCSKYTSTEYI
-807 NNTSNSKDK
+807 NNISNSKDK
-816 SKHKNKNDLK
+816 NKTKNDLK
-826 IHINGKN
+826 IHINRKN

-843 INLGNHLSSR
+843 INLNNHLSSR

-862 VNKKINMQRK
+862 VNKRINMQRK

-877 KNNNNN
+877 KKNNNK
-883 VQNNKNDEK
+883 VQNIKKDEK
-892 IKNYK
+892 IKK
-897 SLNSNKGIANN
+897 FQSLESNKGIANN
-908 KDIKDKK
+908 KDIKDNK

-927 ITIKDNILVETKSSG
+927 ITIKDNNLLETKSSG
-942 VSKKSFNKNKDFGS
+942 FSKKSFNKNKAFGN

>member
-1 MSSKK
+1 MSSKQ
-6 SSFNKIIKNNCNH
+6 SSFNIIIKNSCNH
-19 KDEFDKN
+19 KKELNKN
-26 KNRSYFYCYKC
+26 KNNFYFYCYKC
-37 NNIILIDNDKIYC
+37 NNIILLDNDKIYC
-50 TYKSLMDDE
+50 TYKTLMDDE
-59 DFNDEIELDPIS
+59 DFDDEIELDPIS
-71 VVRLMVK
+71 VVRLMLK
-78 RQEEHT
+78 RQEEQT

-97 DKDENETSNNNNEK
+97 EKNENETSINNNEK
-111 NDNSEDIKSIKE
+111 NDNSDDIKSIKE
-123 SVKSKKYNDSELT
+123 SVKSKKFNDSELT
-136 NIDDLEYND
+136 NIDDLEYKE
-145 EDKKNYNKNINH
+145 EDKKNCNKNIN
-157 DLDFEL
+157 DYLNFEL

-170 TKLNLE
+170 TKLNFN
-176 EEVFKKYENNRNR
+176 EEVLKKYEKNRNR
-189 VLFYV
+189 ILFYV

-215 DTYLSRI
+215 DTYLSRF

-228 QKELLLVVLGFFLIS
+228 QKELFLVILGFFLIS

-261 IEKSIMLTIEEILI
+261 IEKSMLLTIDEILT

-298 ILLSNGICFENE
+298 ILLSNGILFEDE
-310 LKNKDEIGDIYIYTQ
+310 LKDKDEIGDIYIYTQ

-339 YTSAQIAFSIIQLS
+339 YTSAQIAFSLIQLS
-353 REKYLGHNGE
+353 REKYLSHNVE
-363 LSKKIYKLLL
+363 LSKKLYKLLI

-378 ELSDYEECYNVI
+378 ELSDYEECYKVI

-396 NYESEDEEEE
+396 YYEDEEEE
-406 EEENNTTKR
+406 EEENSTTNR
-415 NTISNNKTNTTLQNS
+415 NTISNTKTKSTLPNS
-430 NTSMNPKANTI
+430 NISITSKANTI

-454 KEEKSVNM
+454 KEEKIINI
-462 SNLNSERKNKFM
+462 SNLNSERKNKFI
-474 LSQDTNKL
+474 LSQNSNKI

-487 IENKFNLKI
+487 IENKFNFNI
-496 KNNTKNKFKLNL
+496 KDNSKNKFKLNL

-516 YKRKLKSNEKHGEYS
+516 YKKRKLKSNEKQDQYS
-531 SNNSIDVFSIRS
+531 SNNSIDVLSTRS
-543 KKFSNYMINNN
+543 KKFSNYKIN

-563 SIKSCNYVPKDDKK
+563 SIKSCNYVSKDDKNNL
-577 HITSDLYRNDKSLVL
+577 DFYRNDKSLVL
-592 TGKNAKKNKTSFFN
+592 SGKNSKNNKTSFFN

-613 KNRAANINNINY
+613 KNRATNINNINY

-665 NNNNKNNILKKNNY
+665 NNNNKNNTLKNNNY

-711 NNFNTNDKVKNNR
+711 NNFNNNDKVSNNK

-733 SQDILTVND
+733 SQDIITVND
-742 TITNKF
+742 TITNTF
-748 KNNNKIDPNK
+748 KNKNKIDPNK

-771 NNQKWNILFKRNENN
+771 NNQKWNILFKRNGNN

-793 ENKSCSKYTSTGYI
+793 ENKSCSKYTSTEYI
-807 NNTSNSKDK
+807 NNISNSKDK
-816 SKHKNKNDLK
+816 NKTKNDLK
-826 IHINGKN
+826 IHINRKN

-843 INLGNHLSSR
+843 INLNNHLSSR

-862 VNKKINMQRK
+862 VNKRINMQRK

-877 KNNNNN
+877 KKNNNK
-883 VQNNKNDEK
+883 VQNNKKDEK
-892 IKNYK
+892 IKK
-897 SLNSNKGIANN
+897 FQSLESNKGIANN
-908 KDIKDKK
+908 KDIKDNK

-927 ITIKDNILVETKSSG
+927 ITIKDNNLLETKSSG
-942 VSKKSFNKNKDFGS
+942 FSKKSFNKNKAFGN

>member
-1 MSSKK
+1 MSSKQ
-6 SSFNKIIKNNCNH
+6 SSFNIIIKNSCNH
-19 KDEFDKN
+19 KEELNKN
-26 KNRSYFYCYKC
+26 KNNFFFYCYKC
-37 NNIILIDNDKIYC
+37 NNIILLDNDKIYC
-50 TYKSLMDDE
+50 TYKTLMDDE
-59 DFNDEIELDPIS
+59 DFDDEIELDPIS
-71 VVRLMVK
+71 VVRLMLK
-78 RQEEHT
+78 RQEEQT

-97 DKDENETSNNNNEK
+97 EKNENETSINNNEK
-111 NDNSEDIKSIKE
+111 KDNSDDIKSIKE
-123 SVKSKKYNDSELT
+123 SVKSKKFNDSELT
-136 NIDDLEYND
+136 NIDDLEYKE
-145 EDKKNYNKNINH
+145 EDKKNCNKNIN
-157 DLDFEL
+157 DYLNFEL

-170 TKLNLE
+170 TKLNFN
-176 EEVFKKYENNRNR
+176 EEVLKKYEKNRNR
-189 VLFYV
+189 ILFYV

-215 DTYLSRI
+215 DTYLSRF

-228 QKELLLVVLGFFLIS
+228 QKELFLVILGFFLIS

-261 IEKSIMLTIEEILI
+261 IEKSMLLTIDEILT

-298 ILLSNGICFENE
+298 ILLSNGILFEDE
-310 LKNKDEIGDIYIYTQ
+310 LKDKDEIGDIYIYTQ

-339 YTSAQIAFSIIQLS
+339 YTSAQIAFSLIQLS
-353 REKYLGHNGE
+353 REKYLSHNVE
-363 LSKKIYKLLL
+363 LSKKLYKLLI

-378 ELSDYEECYNVI
+378 ELSDYEECYKVI

-396 NYESEDEEEE
+396 YYEDEEEE
-406 EEENNTTKR
+406 EEENSTTNR
-415 NTISNNKTNTTLQNS
+415 NTISNTKTKSTLPNS
-430 NTSMNPKANTI
+430 NISITSKANTI

-454 KEEKSVNM
+454 KEEKIINI
-462 SNLNSERKNKFM
+462 SNLNSERKNKFI
-474 LSQDTNKL
+474 LSQNSNKI

-487 IENKFNLKI
+487 IENKFNFNI
-496 KNNTKNKFKLNL
+496 KDNSKNKFKLNL

-516 YKRKLKSNEKHGEYS
+516 YKKRKLKSNEKQDQYS
-531 SNNSIDVFSIRS
+531 SNNSIDVLSTRS
-543 KKFSNYMINNN
+543 KKFSNYKIN

-563 SIKSCNYVPKDDKK
+563 SIKSCNYVSKDDKNNL
-577 HITSDLYRNDKSLVL
+577 DFYRNDKSLVL
-592 TGKNAKKNKTSFFN
+592 SGKNSKNNKTSFFN

-613 KNRAANINNINY
+613 KNRATNINNINY

-665 NNNNKNNILKKNNY
+665 NNNNKNNTLKNNNY

-711 NNFNTNDKVKNNR
+711 NNFNNNDKVSNNK

-733 SQDILTVND
+733 SQDIITVND
-742 TITNKF
+742 TITNTF
-748 KNNNKIDPNK
+748 KNKNKIDPNK

-771 NNQKWNILFKRNENN
+771 NNQKWNILFKRNGNN

-793 ENKSCSKYTSTGYI
+793 ENKSCSKYTSTEYI
-807 NNTSNSKDK
+807 NNISNSKDK
-816 SKHKNKNDLK
+816 NKTKNDLK
-826 IHINGKN
+826 IHINRKN

-843 INLGNHLSSR
+843 INLNNHLSSR

-862 VNKKINMQRK
+862 VNKRINMQRK

-877 KNNNNN
+877 KKNNNK
-883 VQNNKNDEK
+883 VQNNKKDEK
-892 IKNYK
+892 IKK
-897 SLNSNKGIANN
+897 FQSLESNKGIANN
-908 KDIKDKK
+908 KDIKDNK

-927 ITIKDNILVETKSSG
+927 ITIKDNNLLETKSSG
-942 VSKKSFNKNKDFGS
+942 FSKKSFNKNKAFGN

>member
-1 MSSKK
+1 MSSKQ
-6 SSFNKIIKNNCNH
+6 SSFNIITKNSCNH
-19 KDEFDKN
+19 KEELNKN
-26 KNRSYFYCYKC
+26 KNNFYFYCYKC
-37 NNIILIDNDKIYC
+37 NNIILLDNDKIYC
-50 TYKSLMDDE
+50 TYKTLMDDE
-59 DFNDEIELDPIS
+59 DFDDEIELDPIS
-71 VVRLMVK
+71 VVRLMLK
-78 RQEEHT
+78 RQEEQT

-97 DKDENETSNNNNEK
+97 EKNENETSINNNEK
-111 NDNSEDIKSIKE
+111 NDNSDDIKSIKE
-123 SVKSKKYNDSELT
+123 SVKSKKFNDSELT
-136 NIDDLEYND
+136 NIDDLEYKE
-145 EDKKNYNKNINH
+145 EDKKNCNKNIN
-157 DLDFEL
+157 DYLNFEL

-170 TKLNLE
+170 TKLNFN
-176 EEVFKKYENNRNR
+176 EEVLKKYEKNRNR
-189 VLFYV
+189 ILFYV

-215 DTYLSRI
+215 DTYLSRF

-228 QKELLLVVLGFFLIS
+228 QKELFLVILGFFLIS

-261 IEKSIMLTIEEILI
+261 IEKSMLLTIEEILT

-298 ILLSNGICFENE
+298 ILLSNGILFEDE
-310 LKNKDEIGDIYIYTQ
+310 LKDKDEIGDIYIYTQ

-339 YTSAQIAFSIIQLS
+339 YTSAQIAFSLIQLS
-353 REKYLGHNGE
+353 REKYLSHNVE
-363 LSKKIYKLLL
+363 LSKKLYKLLI

-378 ELSDYEECYNVI
+378 ELSDYEECYKVI

-396 NYESEDEEEE
+396 YYEDEEEE
-406 EEENNTTKR
+406 EEENSTTNR
-415 NTISNNKTNTTLQNS
+415 NTISNTKTKSTLPNS
-430 NTSMNPKANTI
+430 NISITSKANTI

-454 KEEKSVNM
+454 KEEKIINI
-462 SNLNSERKNKFM
+462 SNLNSERKNKFI
-474 LSQDTNKL
+474 LSQNSNKI

-487 IENKFNLKI
+487 IENKFNFNI
-496 KNNTKNKFKLNL
+496 KDNSKNKFKLNL

-516 YKRKLKSNEKHGEYS
+516 YKKRKLKSNEKQDQYS
-531 SNNSIDVFSIRS
+531 SNNSIDVLSTRS
-543 KKFSNYMINNN
+543 KKFSNYKIN

-563 SIKSCNYVPKDDKK
+563 SIKSCNYVSKDDKNNL
-577 HITSDLYRNDKSLVL
+577 DFYRNDKSLVL
-592 TGKNAKKNKTSFFN
+592 SGKNSKNNKTSFFN

-613 KNRAANINNINY
+613 KNRATNINNINY

-665 NNNNKNNILKKNNY
+665 NNNNKNNTLKNNNY

-711 NNFNTNDKVKNNR
+711 NNFNNNDKVSNNK

-733 SQDILTVND
+733 SQDIITVND
-742 TITNKF
+742 TITNTF
-748 KNNNKIDPNK
+748 KNKNKIDPNK

-771 NNQKWNILFKRNENN
+771 NNQKWNILFKRNGNN

-793 ENKSCSKYTSTGYI
+793 ENKSCSKYTSTEYI
-807 NNTSNSKDK
+807 NNISNSKDK
-816 SKHKNKNDLK
+816 NKTKNDLK
-826 IHINGKN
+826 IHINRKN

-843 INLGNHLSSR
+843 INLNNHLSSR

-862 VNKKINMQRK
+862 VNKRINIQRK

-877 KNNNNN
+877 KKNNNK
-883 VQNNKNDEK
+883 VQNNKKDEK
-892 IKNYK
+892 IKK
-897 SLNSNKGIANN
+897 FQSLESNKGIANN
-908 KDIKDKK
+908 KDIKDNK

-927 ITIKDNILVETKSSG
+927 ITIKDNNLLETKSSG
-942 VSKKSFNKNKDFGS
+942 FSKKSFNKNKAFGN

>member
-1 MSSKK
+1 MSSKQ
-6 SSFNKIIKNNCNH
+6 SSFNIIIKNSCNH
-19 KDEFDKN
+19 KEELNKN
-26 KNRSYFYCYKC
+26 KNNFFFYCYKC
-37 NNIILIDNDKIYC
+37 NNIILLDNDKIYC
-50 TYKSLMDDE
+50 TYKTLMDDE
-59 DFNDEIELDPIS
+59 DFDDEIELDPIS
-71 VVRLMVK
+71 VVRLMLK
-78 RQEEHT
+78 RQEEQT

-97 DKDENETSNNNNEK
+97 EKNENETSINNNEK
-111 NDNSEDIKSIKE
+111 NDNSDDIKSIKE
-123 SVKSKKYNDSELT
+123 SVKSKKFNDSELT
-136 NIDDLEYND
+136 NIDDLEYKE
-145 EDKKNYNKNINH
+145 EDKKNCNKNIN
-157 DLDFEL
+157 DYLNFEL

-170 TKLNLE
+170 TKLNFN
-176 EEVFKKYENNRNR
+176 EEVLKKYEKNRNR
-189 VLFYV
+189 ILFYV

-215 DTYLSRI
+215 DTYLSRF

-228 QKELLLVVLGFFLIS
+228 QKELFLVILGFFLIS

-261 IEKSIMLTIEEILI
+261 IEKSMLLTIDEILT

-298 ILLSNGICFENE
+298 ILLSNGILFEDE
-310 LKNKDEIGDIYIYTQ
+310 LKDKDEIGDIYIYTQ

-339 YTSAQIAFSIIQLS
+339 YTSAQIAFSLIQLS
-353 REKYLGHNGE
+353 REKYLSHNVE
-363 LSKKIYKLLL
+363 LSKKLYKLLI

-378 ELSDYEECYNVI
+378 ELSDYEECYKVI

-396 NYESEDEEEE
+396 YYEDEEEE
-406 EEENNTTKR
+406 EEENSTTNR
-415 NTISNNKTNTTLQNS
+415 NTISNTKTKSTLPNS
-430 NTSMNPKANTI
+430 NISITSKANTI

-454 KEEKSVNM
+454 KEEKIINI
-462 SNLNSERKNKFM
+462 SNLNSERKNKFI
-474 LSQDTNKL
+474 LSQNSNKI

-487 IENKFNLKI
+487 IENKFNFNI
-496 KNNTKNKFKLNL
+496 KDNSKNKFKLNL

-516 YKRKLKSNEKHGEYS
+516 YKKRKLKSNEKQDQYS
-531 SNNSIDVFSIRS
+531 SNNSIDVLSTRS
-543 KKFSNYMINNN
+543 KKFSNYKIN

-563 SIKSCNYVPKDDKK
+563 SIKSCNYVSKDDKNNL
-577 HITSDLYRNDKSLVL
+577 DFYRNDKSLVL
-592 TGKNAKKNKTSFFN
+592 SGKNSKNNKTSFFN

-613 KNRAANINNINY
+613 KNRATNINNINY

-665 NNNNKNNILKKNNY
+665 NNNNKNNTLKNNNY

-711 NNFNTNDKVKNNR
+711 NNFNNNDKVSNNK

-733 SQDILTVND
+733 SQDIITVND
-742 TITNKF
+742 TITNTF
-748 KNNNKIDPNK
+748 KNKNKIDPNK

-771 NNQKWNILFKRNENN
+771 NNQKWNILFKRNGNN

-793 ENKSCSKYTSTGYI
+793 ENKSCSKYTSTEYI
-807 NNTSNSKDK
+807 NNISNSKDK
-816 SKHKNKNDLK
+816 NKTKNDLK
-826 IHINGKN
+826 IHINRKN

-843 INLGNHLSSR
+843 INLNNHLSSR

-862 VNKKINMQRK
+862 VNKRINMQRK

-877 KNNNNN
+877 KKNNNK
-883 VQNNKNDEK
+883 VQNNKKDEK
-892 IKNYK
+892 IKK
-897 SLNSNKGIANN
+897 FQSLESNKGIANN
-908 KDIKDKK
+908 KDIKDNK

-927 ITIKDNILVETKSSG
+927 ITIKDNNLLETKSSG
-942 VSKKSFNKNKDFGS
+942 FSKKSFNKNKAFGN

>member
-1 MSSKK
+1 MSSKQ
-6 SSFNKIIKNNCNH
+6 SSFNKIIKNSCNH
-19 KDEFDKN
+19 KEELNKN
-26 KNRSYFYCYKC
+26 KNNFYFYCYKC
-37 NNIILIDNDKIYC
+37 NNIILLDNDKIYC
-50 TYKSLMDDE
+50 TYKTLMDDE
-59 DFNDEIELDPIS
+59 DFDDEIELDPIS
-71 VVRLMVK
+71 VVRLMLK
-78 RQEEHT
+78 RQEEQT

-97 DKDENETSNNNNEK
+97 EKNENETSINNNEK
-111 NDNSEDIKSIKE
+111 KDNSDDIKSIKE
-123 SVKSKKYNDSELT
+123 SVKSKKFNDSELT
-136 NIDDLEYND
+136 NIDDLEYKE
-145 EDKKNYNKNINH
+145 EDKKNCNKNIN
-157 DLDFEL
+157 DYLNFEL

-170 TKLNLE
+170 TKLNFN
-176 EEVFKKYENNRNR
+176 EEVLKKYEKNRNR
-189 VLFYV
+189 ILFYV

-215 DTYLSRI
+215 DTYLSRF

-228 QKELLLVVLGFFLIS
+228 QKELFLVILGFFLIS

-261 IEKSIMLTIEEILI
+261 IEKSMLLTIEEILT

-298 ILLSNGICFENE
+298 ILLSNGILFEDE
-310 LKNKDEIGDIYIYTQ
+310 IKDKDEIGDIYIYTQ

-339 YTSAQIAFSIIQLS
+339 YTSAQIAFSLIQLS
-353 REKYLGHNGE
+353 REKYLSHNVE
-363 LSKKIYKLLL
+363 LSKKLYKLLI

-378 ELSDYEECYNVI
+378 ELSDYEECYKVI

-396 NYESEDEEEE
+396 YYEDEEEE
-406 EEENNTTKR
+406 EEENSTTNR
-415 NTISNNKTNTTLQNS
+415 NTISNTKTKSTLPNS
-430 NTSMNPKANTI
+430 NISITSKANTI

-454 KEEKSVNM
+454 KEEKIINI
-462 SNLNSERKNKFM
+462 SNLNSERKNKFI
-474 LSQDTNKL
+474 LSQNSNKI

-487 IENKFNLKI
+487 IENKFNFNI
-496 KNNTKNKFKLNL
+496 KDNSKNKFKLNL

-516 YKRKLKSNEKHGEYS
+516 YKKRKLKSNEKQDQYS
-531 SNNSIDVFSIRS
+531 SNNSIDVLSTRS
-543 KKFSNYMINNN
+543 KKFSNYKIN

-563 SIKSCNYVPKDDKK
+563 SIKSCNYVSKDDKNNL
-577 HITSDLYRNDKSLVL
+577 DFYRNDKSLVL
-592 TGKNAKKNKTSFFN
+592 SGKNSKNNKTSFFN

-613 KNRAANINNINY
+613 KNRATNINNINY

-665 NNNNKNNILKKNNY
+665 NNNNKNNTLKNNNY

-711 NNFNTNDKVKNNR
+711 NNFNNNDKVSNNK

-733 SQDILTVND
+733 SQDIITVND
-742 TITNKF
+742 TITNTF
-748 KNNNKIDPNK
+748 KNKNKIDPNK

-771 NNQKWNILFKRNENN
+771 NNQKWNILFKRNGNN

-793 ENKSCSKYTSTGYI
+793 ENKSCSKYTSTEYI
-807 NNTSNSKDK
+807 NNISNSKDK
-816 SKHKNKNDLK
+816 NKTKNDLK
-826 IHINGKN
+826 IHINRKN

-843 INLGNHLSSR
+843 INLNNHLSSR

-862 VNKKINMQRK
+862 VNKRINMQRK

-877 KNNNNN
+877 KKNNNK
-883 VQNNKNDEK
+883 VQNNKKDEK
-892 IKNYK
+892 IKK
-897 SLNSNKGIANN
+897 FQSLESNKGIANN
-908 KDIKDKK
+908 KDIKDNK

-927 ITIKDNILVETKSSG
+927 ITIKDNNLLETKSSG
-942 VSKKSFNKNKDFGS
+942 FSKKSFNKNKAFGN

>member
-1 MSSKK
+1 MSSKQ
-6 SSFNKIIKNNCNH
+6 SSFNIIIKNSCNH
-19 KDEFDKN
+19 KEELNKN
-26 KNRSYFYCYKC
+26 KNNFYFYCYKC
-37 NNIILIDNDKIYC
+37 NNIILLDNDKIYC
-50 TYKSLMDDE
+50 TYKTLMDDE
-59 DFNDEIELDPIS
+59 DFDDEIELDPIS
-71 VVRLMVK
+71 VVRLMLK
-78 RQEEHT
+78 RQEEQT

-97 DKDENETSNNNNEK
+97 EKNENEASINNNEK
-111 NDNSEDIKSIKE
+111 NDNSDDIKSIKE
-123 SVKSKKYNDSELT
+123 SVKSKKFNDSELT
-136 NIDDLEYND
+136 NIDDLEYKE
-145 EDKKNYNKNINH
+145 EDKKNCNKNIN
-157 DLDFEL
+157 DYLNFEL

-170 TKLNLE
+170 TKLNFN
-176 EEVFKKYENNRNR
+176 EEVLKKYEKNRNR
-189 VLFYV
+189 ILFYV

-215 DTYLSRI
+215 DTYLSRF

-228 QKELLLVVLGFFLIS
+228 QKELFLVILGFFLIS

-261 IEKSIMLTIEEILI
+261 IEKSMLLTIEEILT

-298 ILLSNGICFENE
+298 ILLSNGILFEDE
-310 LKNKDEIGDIYIYTQ
+310 LKDKDEIGDIYIYTQ

-339 YTSAQIAFSIIQLS
+339 YTSAQIAFSLIQLS
-353 REKYLGHNGE
+353 REKYLSHNVE
-363 LSKKIYKLLL
+363 LSKKLYKLLI

-378 ELSDYEECYNVI
+378 ELSDYEECYKVI

-396 NYESEDEEEE
+396 YYEDEEEE
-406 EEENNTTKR
+406 EEENSTTNR
-415 NTISNNKTNTTLQNS
+415 NTISNTKTKSTLPNS
-430 NTSMNPKANTI
+430 NISITSKANTI

-454 KEEKSVNM
+454 KEEKIINI
-462 SNLNSERKNKFM
+462 SNLNSERKNKFI
-474 LSQDTNKL
+474 LSQNSNKI

-487 IENKFNLKI
+487 IENKFNFNI
-496 KNNTKNKFKLNL
+496 KDNSKNKFKLNL
-508 SGLTNFEV
+508 SGLSNFEV
-516 YKRKLKSNEKHGEYS
+516 YKKRKLKSNEKQDQYS
-531 SNNSIDVFSIRS
+531 SNNSIDVLSTRS
-543 KKFSNYMINNN
+543 KKFSNYKIN

-563 SIKSCNYVPKDDKK
+563 SIKSCNYVSKDDKNNM
-577 HITSDLYRNDKSLVL
+577 DFYRNDKSLVL
-592 TGKNAKKNKTSFFN
+592 SGKNSKNNKTSFFN

-613 KNRAANINNINY
+613 KNRATNINNINY

-665 NNNNKNNILKKNNY
+665 NNNNKNNTLKNNNY

-711 NNFNTNDKVKNNR
+711 NNFNNNDKVSNNK

-733 SQDILTVND
+733 SQDIITVND
-742 TITNKF
+742 TITNTF
-748 KNNNKIDPNK
+748 KNKNKIDPNK

-771 NNQKWNILFKRNENN
+771 NNQKWNILFKRNGNN

-793 ENKSCSKYTSTGYI
+793 ENKSCSKYTSTEYI
-807 NNTSNSKDK
+807 NNISNSKDK
-816 SKHKNKNDLK
+816 NKTKNDLK
-826 IHINGKN
+826 IHINRKN

-843 INLGNHLSSR
+843 INLNNHLSSR

-862 VNKKINMQRK
+862 VNKRINMQRK

-877 KNNNNN
+877 KKNNNK
-883 VQNNKNDEK
+883 VQNNKKDEK
-892 IKNYK
+892 IKK
-897 SLNSNKGIANN
+897 FQSLESNKGIANN
-908 KDIKDKK
+908 KDIKDNK

-927 ITIKDNILVETKSSG
+927 ITIKDNNILETKSSG
-942 VSKKSFNKNKDFGS
+942 FSKKSFNKNKAFGN

>member
-1 MSSKK
+1 MSSKQ
-6 SSFNKIIKNNCNH
+6 SSFNIIIKNSCNH
-19 KDEFDKN
+19 KEELNKN
-26 KNRSYFYCYKC
+26 KNNFYFYCYKC
-37 NNIILIDNDKIYC
+37 NNIILLDNDKIYC
-50 TYKSLMDDE
+50 TYKTLMDDE
-59 DFNDEIELDPIS
+59 DFDDEIELDPIS
-71 VVRLMVK
+71 VVRLMLK
-78 RQEEHT
+78 RQEDQT

-97 DKDENETSNNNNEK
+97 EKNENETSINNNEK
-111 NDNSEDIKSIKE
+111 NDNSDDIKSIKE
-123 SVKSKKYNDSELT
+123 SVKSKKFNDSELT
-136 NIDDLEYND
+136 NIDDLEYKE
-145 EDKKNYNKNINH
+145 EDKKNCNKNIN
-157 DLDFEL
+157 DYLNFEL

-170 TKLNLE
+170 TKLNFN
-176 EEVFKKYENNRNR
+176 EEVLKKYEKNRNR
-189 VLFYV
+189 ILFYV

-215 DTYLSRI
+215 DTYLSRF

-228 QKELLLVVLGFFLIS
+228 QKELFLVILGFFLIS

-261 IEKSIMLTIEEILI
+261 IEKSMLLTIDEILT

-298 ILLSNGICFENE
+298 ILLSNGILFEDE
-310 LKNKDEIGDIYIYTQ
+310 LKDKDEIGDIYIYTQ

-339 YTSAQIAFSIIQLS
+339 YTSAQIAFSLIQLS
-353 REKYLGHNGE
+353 REKYLSHNVE
-363 LSKKIYKLLL
+363 LSKKLYKLLI

-378 ELSDYEECYNVI
+378 ELSDYEECYKVI

-396 NYESEDEEEE
+396 YYEDEEEE
-406 EEENNTTKR
+406 EEENSTTNR
-415 NTISNNKTNTTLQNS
+415 NTISNTKTKSTLPNS
-430 NTSMNPKANTI
+430 NISITSKANTI

-454 KEEKSVNM
+454 KEEKIINI
-462 SNLNSERKNKFM
+462 SNLNSERKNKFI
-474 LSQDTNKL
+474 LSQNSNKI

-487 IENKFNLKI
+487 IENKFNFNI
-496 KNNTKNKFKLNL
+496 KDNSKNKFKLNL

-516 YKRKLKSNEKHGEYS
+516 YKKRKLKSNEKQDQYS
-531 SNNSIDVFSIRS
+531 SNNSIDVLSTRS
-543 KKFSNYMINNN
+543 KKFSNYKIN

-563 SIKSCNYVPKDDKK
+563 SIKSCNYVSKDDKNNL
-577 HITSDLYRNDKSLVL
+577 DFYRNDKSLVL
-592 TGKNAKKNKTSFFN
+592 SGKNSKNNKTSFFN

-613 KNRAANINNINY
+613 KNRATNINNINY

-665 NNNNKNNILKKNNY
+665 NNNNKNNTLKNNNY
-679 KVKKSLFTLGN
+679 KIKKSLFTLGN

-711 NNFNTNDKVKNNR
+711 NNFNNNDKVSNNK

-733 SQDILTVND
+733 SQDIITVND
-742 TITNKF
+742 TITNTF
-748 KNNNKIDPNK
+748 KNKNKIDPNK

-771 NNQKWNILFKRNENN
+771 NNQKWNILFKRNGNN

-793 ENKSCSKYTSTGYI
+793 ENKSCSKYTSTEYI
-807 NNTSNSKDK
+807 NNISNSKDK
-816 SKHKNKNDLK
+816 NKTKNDLK
-826 IHINGKN
+826 IHINRKN

-843 INLGNHLSSR
+843 INLNNHLSSR

-862 VNKKINMQRK
+862 VNKRINIQRK

-877 KNNNNN
+877 KKNNNK
-883 VQNNKNDEK
+883 VQNNKKDEK
-892 IKNYK
+892 IKK
-897 SLNSNKGIANN
+897 FQSLESNKGIANN
-908 KDIKDKK
+908 KDIKDNK

-927 ITIKDNILVETKSSG
+927 ITIKDNNLLETKSSG
-942 VSKKSFNKNKDFGS
+942 FSKKSFNKNKAFGN

>member
-1 MSSKK
+1 MSSKQ
-6 SSFNKIIKNNCNH
+6 SSFNKIIKNSCNH
-19 KDEFDKN
+19 KEELNKN
-26 KNRSYFYCYKC
+26 KNNFYFYCYKC
-37 NNIILIDNDKIYC
+37 NNIILLDNDKIYC
-50 TYKSLMDDE
+50 TYKTLMDDE
-59 DFNDEIELDPIS
+59 DFDDEIELDPIS
-71 VVRLMVK
+71 VVRLMLK
-78 RQEEHT
+78 RQEDQT

-97 DKDENETSNNNNEK
+97 EKNENETSINNNDK
-111 NDNSEDIKSIKE
+111 NDNSDDIKSIKE
-123 SVKSKKYNDSELT
+123 SVKSKKFNDSELT
-136 NIDDLEYND
+136 NIDDLEYKE
-145 EDKKNYNKNINH
+145 EDKKNCNKNIN
-157 DLDFEL
+157 DYLNFEL

-170 TKLNLE
+170 TKLNFN
-176 EEVFKKYENNRNR
+176 EEVLKKYEKNRNR
-189 VLFYV
+189 ILFYV

-215 DTYLSRI
+215 DTYLSRF

-228 QKELLLVVLGFFLIS
+228 QKELFLVILGFFLIS

-261 IEKSIMLTIEEILI
+261 IEKSMLLTIDEILT

-298 ILLSNGICFENE
+298 ILLSNGILFEDE
-310 LKNKDEIGDIYIYTQ
+310 LKDKDEIGDIYIYTQ

-339 YTSAQIAFSIIQLS
+339 YTSAQIAFSLIQLS
-353 REKYLGHNGE
+353 REKYLSHNVE
-363 LSKKIYKLLL
+363 LSKKLYKLLI

-378 ELSDYEECYNVI
+378 ELSDYEECYKVI

-396 NYESEDEEEE
+396 YYEDEEEE
-406 EEENNTTKR
+406 EEENSTTNR
-415 NTISNNKTNTTLQNS
+415 NTISNTKTKSTLPNS
-430 NTSMNPKANTI
+430 NISITSKANTI

-454 KEEKSVNM
+454 KEEKIINI
-462 SNLNSERKNKFM
+462 SNLNSERKNKFI
-474 LSQDTNKL
+474 LSQNSNKI

-487 IENKFNLKI
+487 IENKFNFNI
-496 KNNTKNKFKLNL
+496 KDNSKNKFKLNL

-516 YKRKLKSNEKHGEYS
+516 YKKRKLKSNEKQDQYS
-531 SNNSIDVFSIRS
+531 SNNSIDVLSTRS
-543 KKFSNYMINNN
+543 KKFSNYKIN

-563 SIKSCNYVPKDDKK
+563 SIKSCNYVSKDDKNNL
-577 HITSDLYRNDKSLVL
+577 DFYRNDKSLVL
-592 TGKNAKKNKTSFFN
+592 SGKNSKNNKTSFFN

-613 KNRAANINNINY
+613 KNRATNINNINY

-665 NNNNKNNILKKNNY
+665 NNNNKNNTLKNNNY

-711 NNFNTNDKVKNNR
+711 NNFNNNDKVSNNK

-733 SQDILTVND
+733 SQDIITVND
-742 TITNKF
+742 TITNTF
-748 KNNNKIDPNK
+748 KNKNKIDPNK

-771 NNQKWNILFKRNENN
+771 NNQKWNILFKRNGNN

-793 ENKSCSKYTSTGYI
+793 ENKSCSKYTSTEYI
-807 NNTSNSKDK
+807 NNISNSKDK
-816 SKHKNKNDLK
+816 NKTKNDLK
-826 IHINGKN
+826 IHINRKN

-843 INLGNHLSSR
+843 INLNNHLSSR

-862 VNKKINMQRK
+862 VNKRINMQRK

-877 KNNNNN
+877 KKNNNN
-883 VQNNKNDEK
+883 VQNNKKDEK
-892 IKNYK
+892 IKK
-897 SLNSNKGIANN
+897 FQSLESNKGIANN
-908 KDIKDKK
+908 KDIKDNK

-927 ITIKDNILVETKSSG
+927 ITIKDNNLLETKSSG
-942 VSKKSFNKNKDFGS
+942 FSKKSFNKNKAFGN

>member
-1 MSSKK
+1 M
-6 SSFNKIIKNNCNH
+6 
-19 KDEFDKN
+19 
-26 KNRSYFYCYKC
+26 
-37 NNIILIDNDKIYC
+37 LDNDKIYC
-50 TYKSLMDDE
+50 TYKTLMDDE
-59 DFNDEIELDPIS
+59 DFDDEIELDPIS
-71 VVRLMVK
+71 VVRLMLK
-78 RQEEHT
+78 RQEEQT

-97 DKDENETSNNNNEK
+97 EKNENETSINNNDK
-111 NDNSEDIKSIKE
+111 NDNSDDIKSIKE
-123 SVKSKKYNDSELT
+123 SVKSKKFNDSELT
-136 NIDDLEYND
+136 NIDDLEYKE
-145 EDKKNYNKNINH
+145 EDKKNCNKNIN
-157 DLDFEL
+157 DYLNFEL

-170 TKLNLE
+170 TKLNFN
-176 EEVFKKYENNRNR
+176 EEVLKKYEKNRNR
-189 VLFYV
+189 ILFYV

-215 DTYLSRI
+215 DTYLSRF

-228 QKELLLVVLGFFLIS
+228 QKELFLVILGFFLIS

-261 IEKSIMLTIEEILI
+261 IEKSMLLTIDEILT

-298 ILLSNGICFENE
+298 ILLSNGILFEDE
-310 LKNKDEIGDIYIYTQ
+310 LKDKDEIGDIYIYTQ

-339 YTSAQIAFSIIQLS
+339 YTSAQIAFSLIQLS
-353 REKYLGHNGE
+353 REKYLSHNVE
-363 LSKKIYKLLL
+363 LSKKLYKLLI

-378 ELSDYEECYNVI
+378 ELSDYEECYKVI

-396 NYESEDEEEE
+396 YYEDEEEE
-406 EEENNTTKR
+406 EEENSTTNR
-415 NTISNNKTNTTLQNS
+415 NTISNTKTKTKSTLPNS
-430 NTSMNPKANTI
+430 NISITSKANTI

-454 KEEKSVNM
+454 KEEKIINI
-462 SNLNSERKNKFM
+462 SNLNSERKNKFI
-474 LSQDTNKL
+474 LSQNSNKI

-487 IENKFNLKI
+487 IENKFNFNI
-496 KNNTKNKFKLNL
+496 KDNSKNKFKLNL

-516 YKRKLKSNEKHGEYS
+516 YKKRKLKSNEKQDQYS
-531 SNNSIDVFSIRS
+531 SNNSIDVLSTRS
-543 KKFSNYMINNN
+543 KKFSNYKIN

-563 SIKSCNYVPKDDKK
+563 SIKSCNYVSKDDKNNL
-577 HITSDLYRNDKSLVL
+577 DFYRNDKSLVL
-592 TGKNAKKNKTSFFN
+592 SGKNTKNNKTSFFN

-613 KNRAANINNINY
+613 KNRATNINNINY

-665 NNNNKNNILKKNNY
+665 NNNNKNNTLKNNNY

-711 NNFNTNDKVKNNR
+711 NNFNNNDKVSNNK

-733 SQDILTVND
+733 SQDIITVND
-742 TITNKF
+742 TITNTF
-748 KNNNKIDPNK
+748 KNKNKIDPNK

-771 NNQKWNILFKRNENN
+771 NNQKWNILFKRNGNN

-793 ENKSCSKYTSTGYI
+793 ENKSCSKYTSTEYI
-807 NNTSNSKDK
+807 NNISNSKDK
-816 SKHKNKNDLK
+816 NKTKNDLK
-826 IHINGKN
+826 IHINRKN

-843 INLGNHLSSR
+843 INLNNHLSSR

-862 VNKKINMQRK
+862 VNKRINMQRK

-877 KNNNNN
+877 KKNNNK
-883 VQNNKNDEK
+883 VQNNKKDEK
-892 IKNYK
+892 IKK
-897 SLNSNKGIANN
+897 FQSLESNKGIANN
-908 KDIKDKK
+908 KDIKDNK

-927 ITIKDNILVETKSSG
+927 ITIKDNNLLETKSSG
-942 VSKKSFNKNKDFGS
+942 FSKKSFNKNKAFGN

>member
-1 MSSKK
+1 M
-6 SSFNKIIKNNCNH
+6 
-19 KDEFDKN
+19 
-26 KNRSYFYCYKC
+26 
-37 NNIILIDNDKIYC
+37 LDNDKIYC
-50 TYKSLMDDE
+50 TYKTLMDDE
-59 DFNDEIELDPIS
+59 DFDDEIELDPIS
-71 VVRLMVK
+71 VVRLMLK
-78 RQEEHT
+78 RQEEQT

-97 DKDENETSNNNNEK
+97 EKNENETSINNNEK
-111 NDNSEDIKSIKE
+111 KDNSDDIKSIKE
-123 SVKSKKYNDSELT
+123 SVKSKKFNDSELT
-136 NIDDLEYND
+136 NIDDLEYKE
-145 EDKKNYNKNINH
+145 EDKKNCNKNIN
-157 DLDFEL
+157 DYLNFEL

-170 TKLNLE
+170 TKLNFN
-176 EEVFKKYENNRNR
+176 EEVLKKYEKNRNR
-189 VLFYV
+189 ILFYV

-215 DTYLSRI
+215 DTYLSRF

-228 QKELLLVVLGFFLIS
+228 QKELFLVILGFFLIS

-261 IEKSIMLTIEEILI
+261 IEKSMLLTIDEILT

-298 ILLSNGICFENE
+298 ILLSNGILFEDE
-310 LKNKDEIGDIYIYTQ
+310 LKDKDEIGDIYIYTQ

-339 YTSAQIAFSIIQLS
+339 YTSAQIAFSLIQLS
-353 REKYLGHNGE
+353 REKYLSHNVE
-363 LSKKIYKLLL
+363 LSKKLYKLLI

-378 ELSDYEECYNVI
+378 ELSDYEECYKVI

-396 NYESEDEEEE
+396 YYEDEEEE
-406 EEENNTTKR
+406 EEENSTTNR
-415 NTISNNKTNTTLQNS
+415 NTISNTKTKSTLPNS
-430 NTSMNPKANTI
+430 NISITSKANTI

-454 KEEKSVNM
+454 KEEKIINI
-462 SNLNSERKNKFM
+462 SNLNSERKNKFI
-474 LSQDTNKL
+474 LSQNSNKI

-487 IENKFNLKI
+487 IENKFNFNI
-496 KNNTKNKFKLNL
+496 KDNSKNKFKLNL

-516 YKRKLKSNEKHGEYS
+516 YKKRKLKSNEKQDQYS
-531 SNNSIDVFSIRS
+531 SNNSIDVLSTRS
-543 KKFSNYMINNN
+543 KKFSNYKIN

-563 SIKSCNYVPKDDKK
+563 SIKSCNYVSKDDKNNL
-577 HITSDLYRNDKSLVL
+577 DFYRNDKSLVL
-592 TGKNAKKNKTSFFN
+592 SGKNSKNNKTSFFN

-613 KNRAANINNINY
+613 KNRATNINNINY

-665 NNNNKNNILKKNNY
+665 NNNNKNNTLKNNNY

-711 NNFNTNDKVKNNR
+711 NNFNNNDKVSNNK

-733 SQDILTVND
+733 SQDIITVND
-742 TITNKF
+742 TITNTF
-748 KNNNKIDPNK
+748 KNKNKIDPNK

-771 NNQKWNILFKRNENN
+771 NNQKWNILFKRNGNN

-793 ENKSCSKYTSTGYI
+793 ENKSCSKYTSTEYI
-807 NNTSNSKDK
+807 NNISNSKDK
-816 SKHKNKNDLK
+816 NKTKNDLK
-826 IHINGKN
+826 IHINRKN

-843 INLGNHLSSR
+843 INLNNHLSSR

-862 VNKKINMQRK
+862 VNKRINMQRK

-877 KNNNNN
+877 KKNNNK
-883 VQNNKNDEK
+883 VQNNKKDEK
-892 IKNYK
+892 IKK
-897 SLNSNKGIANN
+897 FQSLESNKGIANN
-908 KDIKDKK
+908 KDIKDNK

-927 ITIKDNILVETKSSG
+927 ITIKDNNLLETKSSG
-942 VSKKSFNKNKDFGS
+942 FSKKSFNKNKAFGN